1 MISNID
7 KTESERLNQK
17 LRDIV
22 TGKYQSPAKQ
32 RNNFFSTNLNHVQNE
47 DSNLSIV
54 PNGTKDSNGVKH
66 YTLEKNAPAY
76 LPGAE
81 KLFTVRNNIVENQ
94 IKSINKQSERNEYYT
109 QKYKDTPK
117 TYEGYMNHAAYV
129 GDDEKRWLE
138 EQAAQYATVD
148 DLKKKYNENNAEM
161 VYLSKAQDNLL
172 NKMKEVDEGG
182 IEYGKYANKY
192 GKLQIQR
199 DEIALEQK
207 TLPYKISEQARI
219 TAINERNKYYS
230 EKYKDTPKT
239 YEGYMKHAQYVS
251 SDEREWLE
259 KQAEQYATPEDY
271 KKEADK
277 ASADYNYLNSIKAD
291 VQGNGGVA
299 SNKLEDLISES
310 NRNYNKYKS
319 SARKKE
325 YEEKTK
331 DIIEGDARVRSIV
344 QQYYAYQKNS
354 EQRKSDN
361 DEAVR
366 IDLKSGN
373 KYTPEQEQRIVEN
386 FNNLANEGY
395 DPKAL
400 YTYYDRAMQEQASIE
415 NLQKIQ
421 QDAMNNP
428 VGASAWSV
436 LDNVVGSVGDAFKYI
451 GAGIAEDVTGEYQWI
466 DTNDTAAARV
476 NTVRSTVS
484 DKIGADI
491 GNKTAGKV
499 ASFLYQTGMS
509 LADFAA
515 TLPLNLVPGVG
526 TGLQMVLLSSEAG
539 TAAAKE
545 SYDNTGS
552 ASKALSTGIWAGI
565 AEAFFEKFSIEKT
578 KYFASVTP
586 DSVKSIFKNAGK
598 QMFTELTEEGLTTI
612 ANTMTDC
619 IINGNMSSIAL
630 EYQGYID
637 EGYTKD
643 EATAKCAGSFVKQV
657 LLDAAGGAVSGGV
670 LGGTVSGISYAKG
683 KINSNIDMKK
693 SAEEIGK
700 EVMSGEN
707 FDINLLLEQAKNS
720 GSEKAV
726 SIAKSIEKKMSGN
739 KNYKVNSVDVGNL
752 MKLIGAESLKNTIS
766 ENTDVKNDGVTANEE
781 NINTVSKEEI
791 TEHIKY
797 NFGNSHKNG
806 ITATDNK
813 GKSVV
818 IVGFESSA
826 RYYGEADNKVRVIA
840 DDGMVYN
847 ADSLTF
853 NLPEYQ
859 SLMNAAKNFD
869 TNGAGLLV
877 QEYGDYVNFKGKE
890 SDINNYIDTFT
901 QLYEAGKM
909 GARYNRVAAMKYY
922 GKYIDAIGPQ
932 RAMLAVEAGNKDSD
946 LFFNNEEKLARIDRS
961 SNVKANVYVE
971 KSAEEMVNLDEGTRL
986 ALEKLSEMTGK
997 EIILTADMD
1006 ENGKIDFRNGKI
1018 YIRASLDGNYI
1029 LPVAMH
1035 ESMHSFRRESSKDY
1049 RLIRNFVVDYLYA
1062 SGHDVM
1068 KMADNVKINYGDR
1081 LTTNEDWNED
1091 CIEEIVCNSIMAI
1104 AGDESAMHKAL
1115 QVAKADEGV
1124 LQKLANAIKNL
1135 ASKIKE
1141 FIITHT
1147 TNEAAQ
1153 AFVNDVKALDK
1164 LAEMFSNAADNI
1176 KAKSEEVITNG
1187 QKNNTDK
1194 GVENVKYSI
1203 NKGFAKEYDNWD
1215 KKSTGF
1221 AFKVGT
1227 TSTVLHKLG
1236 VNNKTIYWDAT
1247 KIKKIKEKHPEM
1259 TDSIIKQVPNI
1270 LENPIIVMESNTVS
1284 GRLVLFGD
1292 VYDSKNNPV
1301 LVALELNPTEKGGK
1315 SLNII
1320 KIASA
1325 YGKDV
1330 DLQGFINK
1338 SKILYVEPNKERTH
1352 NWLSVNRLK
1361 LPLPSTRFGFFN
1373 NSISQNSKNVNTK
1386 NDESSND
1393 IKYSIGYTTDNNPVV
1408 VINDDILK
1416 GVKKSDWVKTVK
1428 NTISDKFSNGIP
1440 IKGRFIKVNRITRN
1454 EYTNSK
1460 YSKNKKNYDTV
1471 IYKDKFKTANNLDEI
1486 IIASTNYVN
1495 EDLKHT
1501 RKDSFK
1507 EFARG
1512 DVLIR
1517 VGSNDYSAKVIVGF
1531 TKGNEMVLYDIINF
1545 VPEKLDIKKID
1556 TQYRPTTEN
1565 VESDRTSVS
1574 ITNSISENRNN
1585 VNTKNDESSNDIKYS
1600 MGGLKA
1606 ETADKSALEK
1616 AMELEKDGT
1625 DSEKIRKETG
1635 WFKGYD
1641 GKWRFEI
1648 DNSELEFKTDIEKN
1662 RAAAIELAKMK
1673 VKSAEL
1679 EEKIVNDTA
1688 TKAEENEYYNLDEKM
1703 IEYRKGVKLSDVI
1716 NHPKLFEAY
1725 PQLKNVDVYYEISS
1739 VNRGVYSSN
1748 GNVIMLNPMHT
1759 IDEQKEAIIHE
1770 IQHAIQGIENFAN
1783 GSNLEYWKNLGYS
1796 DEEAMAMYY
1805 NTAGEREAR
1814 DVSARR
1820 DYNAEQRK
1828 NIRPDIDRKD
1838 VVFANSGDAGYSADE
1853 NIMQNDFEKK
1863 VDQIENNTYN
1873 SNDVVIMGKTPK
1885 ILQDIGLNSLPVA
1898 MTKNHIYSV
1907 AVSEA
1912 RAKSEGRYKK
1922 NTNYHNLGFNTV
1934 KKIYNKISDP
1944 LMIIAHPDF
1953 TNKASRDS
1961 THKVIVLVDLSVNN
1975 KQVIAP
1981 ILVDYESIY
1990 SKKRMDVNLVATYF
2004 NKNNINDLIKEAIA
2018 LENNNQVGFY
2028 YLDKKRTQSIIKR
2041 TGYQLP
2047 RRLNN
2052 LSSNIIIRKID
2063 SNVNK
2068 KINKITQS
2076 QQFVRWFG
2084 DWQNKPKTASK
2095 VVDGKG
2101 EPLVVYHQT
2110 ENDFNV
2116 FDTNKKGAGEF
2127 DSEMPTGIFM
2137 KPTNSNIGLSGNK
2150 QMALYANI
2158 RNPLTVNNRAE
2169 LVKFYEQNIDGY
2181 KEARDYISSIDSE
2194 YKQKYEQAEA
2204 EEDAEYSKLWT
2215 AREQGKITEDEYQK
2229 AIESNALDELE
2240 EEWHNKVNEASK
2252 EAKSLIDD
2260 YFKTSKYDGVI
2271 VKNDAG
2277 SFGRTTKTYIAFSN
2291 TQVKSATDNIGTF
2304 DGRNSDIRYAVDDT
2318 INDWLDDESTP
2329 QGIDYEKAVEKNPVI
2344 AVAKIYKSAAQTA
2357 KSGLAQG
2364 KNVKLA
2370 EKEYLRIAGSIMQT
2384 YGIKGK
2390 YNPNYKK
2397 ELASQLKNFVDS
2409 IGKKD
2414 ANFTDLFEEL
2424 VNDCKGGILLSGEYD
2439 KTLMR
2444 EEREFLLDMLQG
2456 KVLLIKP
2463 RDVQQ
2468 IEEDY
2473 GSVANYRKKMFGK
2486 TYVAV
2491 KNKESGKGYYI
2502 EDVITHIEENYPYL
2516 LNENA
2521 DGDMGYLWLEDL
2533 VNNVL
2538 KPKYK
2543 NPYFEGEN
2551 SFYETPETAAIQMA
2565 FECASEIINA
2575 KTEKLKADTK
2585 ADKKLIKEFETSQKE
2600 AINIA
2605 TEIAEA
2611 KNKQYRQELK
2621 EAKERNIK
2629 LWKRNAKLSQEKK
2642 EEHRKRVE
2650 HSRELFSRLNKE
2662 KSKVRV
2668 EKNKNVY
2675 RNKIIE
2681 AQKAIIASHYKTIRE
2696 EYNEG
2701 RNKTE
2706 YLHKLGRMCDRL
2718 TKRLDGKAKNNEY
2731 IPDNLKGPIIDV
2743 LSCFTVKD
2751 AKNATPGYFGEWNRI
2766 KEVGESVAE
2775 LAKEYN
2781 KMKPEPTP
2789 STDLEKKEKE
2799 KPQNTFIDLE
2809 SISYKEPVNKQLE
2822 NLAEMLEGQNIYTL
2836 TSHELSAIY
2845 DTMQRLDESLRD
2857 AVQIIVDGR
2866 KQNFKE
2872 LANEAM
2878 QEVKNNKARVDYSK
2892 MKNVLA
2898 APAKQLGKSFV
2909 ATHLDP
2915 VRYGRMLSNYHDDSI
2930 IYKMF
2935 SDLHKGENHAI
2946 ALQHKAISRIKEVTI
2961 KYSDEVKKIQN
2972 EDVKEFDFRD
2982 VETGRRVPITK
2993 GVLLAIYLTDRQK
3006 SGHIHLLGGTE
3017 ETYANEAGH
3026 YTVLPNLE
3034 LSNKKL
3040 KRTANENSH
3049 KVRFNVE
3056 SLKRIE
3062 KYVQNDK
3069 VLTELAT
3076 AISEVYNQTLKQEI
3090 NEVSMAK
3097 YGMKIATVKDYYPL
3111 KVDPNAGKYEKNLKT
3126 EFHDTRLKSRGFTKQ
3141 RQWSATP
3148 IVIDDALR
3156 NFVKQVKSVSEYCG
3170 LLIPIENLKKV
3181 YNYSD
3186 GSATLQ
3192 STIKE
3197 RYGVTAEHYID
3208 KLIGDLQQRAD
3219 TIDNTFLDTIQ
3230 SNYMGMKIMFNM
3242 GSMIKQLSA
3251 FPLANRYFGAKNV
3264 SLAALNLFRN
3274 KVDFDLYNKYTSYL
3288 WYRKEGNGTVVGE
3301 LSREMSLVKK
3311 WQDTFDFVGKM
3322 DNRVVASLLYAAE
3335 LHVEQTTDLK
3345 KGTDAFYREVA
3356 RQFEKCIDETQPNN
3370 MVTSKPQ
3377 YLRNKNLRRLSL
3389 NAFRSQNMAIGNT
3402 IFDSFFEMK
3411 ARMADDKIN
3420 STAESKAAKKA
3431 AVLKFVSCCSG
3442 AISAN
3447 LLLGALSVL
3456 SSVILYHHWDDLFD
3470 DEGNISGQKIALNYL
3485 DEVLNGIFGS
3495 FAMGDYL
3502 YDAVSSAIDI
3512 GKTYY
3517 GLQAMSVDSINDMV
3531 KDLISGKALD
3541 ALKTLLDCLGIPGT
3555 NFARFGSSIYAYY
3568 NDVAKGS
3575 GRIITDSK
3583 GNVNTDYLHYYIVED
3598 KKSGNDTRAEHYE
3611 NMWKEILI
3619 EEKGKTESEATSY
3632 IKNKIVTALSAD
3644 DDIEEAGV
3652 AKANGNLAD
3661 YEKYR
3666 QKVIDCGFDSK
3677 DVQKAIDRFIK
3688 SEAKL
3693 VSEIEDNE
3701 DRKQELID
3709 NGFNEKGAE
3718 FVINKINESKSD
3730 DETGSTSVFD
3740 DTSEENE
3747 LVMYR
3752 YSDLFDALING
3763 DTENYSMIENYL
3775 IEKGGKTKKEIKSA
3789 MRSTS
3794 RTDKLWGEYIE
3805 ASTGNDRQRTRE
3817 LVTQLTRIYGS
3828 WENAKTALKKYQN
3841 KIK

>member
-138 EQAAQYATVD
+138 EQAAQYATAD
-148 DLKKKYNENNAEM
+148 DYKREAAKAKADYNYYKILGEKVKNESVYYQYVSASKYAQQKQSDLQNSADKIEKRMNE
-161 VYLSKAQDNLL
+161 AQDSERIAES
-172 NKMKEVDEGG
+172 KGKE
-182 IEYGKYANKY
+182 
-192 GKLQIQR
+192 
-199 DEIALEQK
+199 
-207 TLPYKISEQARI
+207 
-219 TAINERNKYYS
+219 KYYE

-239 YEGYMKHAQYVS
+239 YEGYMKHAPYVS
-251 SDEREWLE
+251 EEERQWLE
-259 KQAEQYATPEDY
+259 SQADEFATSEDY
-271 KKEADK
+271 KKEIEK
-277 ASADYNYLNSIKAD
+277 AKAEHAYLYHIYKEN
-291 VQGNGGVA
+291 
-299 SNKLEDLISES
+299 ES
-310 NRNYNKYKS
+310 NGTTASKSDRKIDDGIISKLNEISKYESKL
-319 SARKKE
+319 RKKE

-331 DIIEGDARVRSIV
+331 DILESDARVRSIV

-361 DEAVR
+361 GEAVR

-436 LDNVVGSVGDAFKYI
+436 LDNVVGSVGDAFKYF

-484 DKIGADI
+484 DEIGADI
-491 GNKTAGKV
+491 GNETAGKV

-683 KINSNIDMKK
+683 KINTNIDMKK

-700 EVMSGEN
+700 EVMSDEN

-720 GSEKAV
+720 GSEKAEN
-726 SIAKSIEKKMSGN
+726 IAKSIEKKMSKN
-739 KNYKVNSVDVGNL
+739 ENYKVDSVDVGNL

-766 ENTDVKNDGVTANEE
+766 ENTDVKNDGVTANEG

-840 DDGMVYN
+840 DDGRVYN

-869 TNGAGLLV
+869 TNGAGTLV

-971 KSAEEMVNLDEGTRL
+971 KSAEETVNLDEGTRL

-1006 ENGKIDFRNGKI
+1006 ENGRIDFRNGKI
-1018 YIRASLDGNYI
+1018 YIRASLNGNYI

-1035 ESMHSFRRESSKDY
+1035 ESMHSFRRESPKDY

-1081 LTTNEDWNED
+1081 LTTNED

-1176 KAKSEEVITNG
+1176 KAKSEEVITNE
-1187 QKNNTDK
+1187 QKNNTGK
-1194 GVENVKYSI
+1194 GVESVKYSI
-1203 NKGFAKEYDNWD
+1203 DKGFAKEYDNWD
-1215 KKSTGF
+1215 KKSDKISF
-1221 AFKVGT
+1221 SVGS
-1227 TSTVLHKLG
+1227 TSSVLRKLG
-1236 VNNKTIYWDAT
+1236 VDNKKITWDSSKII
-1247 KIKKIKEKHPEM
+1247 KIKNKHPEM

-1270 LENPIIVMESNTVS
+1270 LENPIIVMESNTVN

-1301 LVALELNPTEKGGK
+1301 LVALELNPTDRGGK
-1315 SLNII
+1315 SLNVI
-1320 KIASA
+1320 KVASA
-1325 YGKDV
+1325 YGKEKN
-1330 DLQGFINK
+1330 LQNFINK
-1338 SKILYVEPNKERTH
+1338 SKILYVEPNKKRTH
-1352 NWLSVNRLK
+1352 MWLKVNRLQ
-1361 LPLPSTRFGFFN
+1361 LPLLSSSTYGFFN

-1386 NDESSND
+1386 NDES
-1393 IKYSIGYTTDNNPVV
+1393 G
-1408 VINDDILK
+1408 
-1416 GVKKSDWVKTVK
+1416 
-1428 NTISDKFSNGIP
+1428 
-1440 IKGRFIKVNRITRN
+1440 
-1454 EYTNSK
+1454 
-1460 YSKNKKNYDTV
+1460 
-1471 IYKDKFKTANNLDEI
+1471 
-1486 IIASTNYVN
+1486 
-1495 EDLKHT
+1495 
-1501 RKDSFK
+1501 
-1507 EFARG
+1507 
-1512 DVLIR
+1512 
-1517 VGSNDYSAKVIVGF
+1517 
-1531 TKGNEMVLYDIINF
+1531 
-1545 VPEKLDIKKID
+1545 
-1556 TQYRPTTEN
+1556 
-1565 VESDRTSVS
+1565 
-1574 ITNSISENRNN
+1574 
-1585 VNTKNDESSNDIKYS
+1585 NDIKYS

-1648 DNSELEFKTDIEKN
+1648 DNSELKFKTDIEKN

-1679 EEKIVNDTA
+1679 EEKIVNNTA

-1828 NIRPDIDRKD
+1828 SIRPDIDRKD

-1853 NIMQNDFEKK
+1853 NIMQNDFEEK

-1873 SNDVVIMGKTPK
+1873 SNDVVIMGRTPK
-1885 ILQDIGLNSLPVA
+1885 VLQDIGFNSLPVA

-1912 RAKSEGRYKK
+1912 RAKNEGRYKQ
-1922 NTNYHNLGFNTV
+1922 NTNYHDLGFNTV
-1934 KKIYNKISDP
+1934 KQIYNKISDP
-1944 LMIIAHPDF
+1944 LMVIAHPDF
-1953 TNKASRDS
+1953 TNKESRDS
-1961 THKVIVLVDLSVNN
+1961 THKVIALVDLSVNN

-1981 ILVDYESIY
+1981 IVVDFESRY
-1990 SKKRMDVNLVATYF
+1990 NKKIIDVNLVATYF
-2004 NKNNINDLIKEAIA
+2004 NKNNIHDLIKEAIA

-2028 YLDKKRTQSIIKR
+2028 YLDKKRTQSIIKQK
-2041 TGYQLP
+2041 GYQLP
-2047 RRLNN
+2047 SVLNN

-2076 QQFVRWFG
+2076 KQFVRWFG
-2084 DWQNKPKTASK
+2084 DWQNSPKSASK
-2095 VVDGKG
+2095 VVDGNG

-2110 ENDFNV
+2110 GNDFTV
-2116 FDTNKKGAGEF
+2116 FDTKHTGAGEF

-2137 KPTNSNIGLSGNK
+2137 KPTSDNIGVSGNK

-2158 RNPLTVNNRAE
+2158 RNPLIANSRKE
-2169 LVKFYEQNIDGY
+2169 LVDFYIKNIDGY
-2181 KEARDYISSIDSE
+2181 SDAKNEVKRIDSE
-2194 YKQKYEQAEA
+2194 YKQKFQDEMKRENQ
-2204 EEDAEYSKLWT
+2204 EYQKLWV
-2215 AREQGKITEDEYQK
+2215 ARKNGEISEEEYQK
-2229 AIESNALDELE
+2229 AVSRDALDDLL

-2252 EAKSLIDD
+2252 KAKSLIDD
-2260 YFKTSKYDGVI
+2260 YFRNSNYDGVI
-2271 VKNDAG
+2271 VNNDVG
-2277 SFGRTTKTYIAFSN
+2277 SFGRSTKTYIAFSN

-2304 DGRNSDIRYAVDDT
+2304 DGKNSDIRYAVDDT

-2364 KNVKLA
+2364 KNVKLD

-2414 ANFTDLFEEL
+2414 ANFTDLFEEF

-2439 KTLMR
+2439 TTLMR
-2444 EEREFLLDMLQG
+2444 EEREFVLD
-2456 KVLLIKP
+2456 LIHDKTLFIRP
-2463 RDVQQ
+2463 RDIQQ

-2565 FECASEIINA
+2565 FECASKIINA

-2585 ADKKLIKEFETSQKE
+2585 ADKKLIKEIETSQKE

-2668 EKNKNVY
+2668 EKNKNAY

-2766 KEVGESVAE
+2766 KEVGERVDE

-2781 KMKPEPTP
+2781 NMKPEPTP
-2789 STDLEKKEKE
+2789 STDLEKNLEKKEKE
-2799 KPQNTFIDLE
+2799 KPQNTFIDIE
-2809 SISYKEPVNKQLE
+2809 SISYKEPVNKQLK

-2845 DTMQRLDESLRD
+2845 DTMKMLDESLRD

-2866 KQNFKE
+2866 KQNFMA

-2878 QEVKNNKARVDYSK
+2878 QEVKNNKSITDYSK
-2892 MKNVLA
+2892 MRNVVA
-2898 APAKQLGKSFV
+2898 APFKQLGKSYIT
-2909 ATHLDP
+2909 THLDP

-2946 ALQHKAISRIKEVTI
+2946 ALQHEAISRIKEVTI

-2982 VETGRRVPITK
+2982 VETGRRVPITQ

-3006 SGHIHLLGGTE
+3006 SGHIHLLGGTDE
-3017 ETYANEAGH
+3017 SYGNKAKH
-3026 YTVLPNLE
+3026 FTVLPNFE
-3034 LSNKKL
+3034 LDNMKL
-3040 KRTANENSH
+3040 KRTAKEHPN
-3049 KVRFNVE
+3049 KVRFTASDLQNIESYVE
-3056 SLKRIE
+3056 K
-3062 KYVQNDK
+3062 NK
-3069 VLTELAT
+3069 VLMELAS

-3097 YGMKIATVKDYYPL
+3097 YGMKIATVKNYYPL
-3111 KVDPNAGKYEKNLKT
+3111 QVYGDAGKYEKVLET
-3126 EFHDTRLKSRGFTKQ
+3126 ESYDTRLKSRGFTKK
-3141 RQWSATP
+3141 REWSSTP

-3156 NFVKQVKSVSEYCG
+3156 KYVKQVKEVSEYCG
-3170 LLIPIENLKKV
+3170 MVIPIENFKKV

-3186 GSATLQ
+3186 GTQTLH
-3192 STIKE
+3192 STIKD

-3230 SNYMGMKIMFNM
+3230 SNYMGMKIAFNF
-3242 GSMIKQLSA
+3242 GSMIKQVSA

-3264 SLAALNLFRN
+3264 SLAAMNLFRN
-3274 KVDFDLYNKYTSYL
+3274 KVDVDLYDKYTSYL
-3288 WYRKEGNGTVVGE
+3288 WYRKEGNGTVIGE
-3301 LSREMSLVKK
+3301 LSKEMSLTSKGMGFLDIVS
-3311 WQDTFDFVGKM
+3311 KM
-3322 DNRVVASLLYAAE
+3322 DNRVVSSLLYAAE

-3442 AISAN
+3442 AFCSH
-3447 LLLGALSVL
+3447 LLNGFLSTL
-3456 SSVILYHHWDDLFD
+3456 AFLLLYHHWDDVCD
-3470 DEGNISGQKIALNYL
+3470 DEGNISAKNIGFSYIN
-3485 DEVLNGIFGS
+3485 EVLNGIFGS

-3502 YDAVSSAIDI
+3502 YDAVSSAIDKD
-3512 GKTYY
+3512 KTFY
-3517 GLQAMSVDSINDMV
+3517 GLQVMSVDSINDMIQNITSGNYWEFV
-3531 KDLISGKALD
+3531 KVLFDCVGVPLTNATRLITSAMAYSKDL
-3541 ALKTLLDCLGIPGT
+3541 T
-3555 NFARFGSSIYAYY
+3555 N
-3568 NDVAKGS
+3568 
-3575 GRIITDSK
+3575 GRIITDNK

-3611 NMWKEILI
+3611 NMWKEILMD
-3619 EEKGKTESEATSY
+3619 KGKTESEATDY
-3632 IKNKIVTALSAD
+3632 IKSKIVTALSAD

-3709 NGFNEKGAE
+3709 NGFNENGAE

-3747 LVMYR
+3747 LVMYS

-3775 IEKGGKTKKEIKSA
+3775 IEKGGKTKQEIKSA

>member
-117 TYEGYMNHAAYV
+117 TYEGYMNHAQYV
-129 GDDEKRWLE
+129 SSDERKWLE
-138 EQAAQYATVD
+138 KQAEQYATAED
-148 DLKKKYNENNAEM
+148 YKKEADKAKADYNYYKNLYVKNTEKTIDALAIQKQAGFLDSGAKIEKRMNE
-161 VYLSKAQDNLL
+161 AQDSERIAES
-172 NKMKEVDEGG
+172 KGKE
-182 IEYGKYANKY
+182 
-192 GKLQIQR
+192 
-199 DEIALEQK
+199 
-207 TLPYKISEQARI
+207 
-219 TAINERNKYYS
+219 KYYE

-239 YEGYMKHAQYVS
+239 YEGYMKHAPYVS
-251 SDEREWLE
+251 EEERQWLE
-259 KQAEQYATPEDY
+259 SHADEFATSEDY
-271 KKEADK
+271 KKEIEK
-277 ASADYNYLNSIKAD
+277 AKAEHAYLYHIYKEN
-291 VQGNGGVA
+291 
-299 SNKLEDLISES
+299 ES
-310 NRNYNKYKS
+310 NGTTASKSDRKIDDGIISKLNEISKYESKL
-319 SARKKE
+319 RKKE

-331 DIIEGDARVRSIV
+331 DILESDARVRSIV

-436 LDNVVGSVGDAFKYI
+436 LDNAVGSVGDAFKYI
-451 GAGIAEDVTGEYQWI
+451 GAGIAEGVTGEYQWI
-466 DTNDTAAARV
+466 NTYDTAAARV

-491 GNKTAGKV
+491 GNETAGKV

-526 TGLQMVLLSSEAG
+526 TGLQMVLLSTEAG
-539 TAAAKE
+539 TAAAKDAYE
-545 SYDNTGS
+545 NTGK
-552 ASKALSTGIWAGI
+552 ASNALMTGVAAGI
-565 AEAFFEKFSIEKT
+565 AEAFFEKFSIENLKA
-578 KYFASVTP
+578 FEAVSP
-586 DSVKSIFKNAGK
+586 DSLKSVLKNAGK
-598 QMFTELTEEGLTTI
+598 QMFTEASEEGLTTI

-637 EGYTKD
+637 EGYTKE
-643 EATAKCAGSFVKQV
+643 EATAKCAENFGKQV

-700 EVMSGEN
+700 EVMSDEN

-720 GSEKAV
+720 SNEKAEN
-726 SIAKSIEKKMSGN
+726 IAKSIEKKMSGN

-766 ENTDVKNDGVTANEE
+766 ENTDVKNDEVTANEE

-840 DDGMVYN
+840 DDGRVYN

-869 TNGAGLLV
+869 TNGAGTLV
-877 QEYGDYVNFKGKE
+877 QEYGNYVNFKGKE

-971 KSAEEMVNLDEGTRL
+971 KSAEETVNLDEGTRL

-1006 ENGKIDFRNGKI
+1006 ENGRIDFRNGKI
-1018 YIRASLDGNYI
+1018 YIRASLNGNYI

-1035 ESMHSFRRESSKDY
+1035 ESMHSFRRESPKDY

-1081 LTTNEDWNED
+1081 LTTNED

-1164 LAEMFSNAADNI
+1164 LAEMFSDAADNI
-1176 KAKSEEVITNG
+1176 KAKSEEVITNE

-1393 IKYSIGYTTDNNPVV
+1393 IKYS
-1408 VINDDILK
+1408 
-1416 GVKKSDWVKTVK
+1416 
-1428 NTISDKFSNGIP
+1428 
-1440 IKGRFIKVNRITRN
+1440 
-1454 EYTNSK
+1454 
-1460 YSKNKKNYDTV
+1460 
-1471 IYKDKFKTANNLDEI
+1471 
-1486 IIASTNYVN
+1486 
-1495 EDLKHT
+1495 
-1501 RKDSFK
+1501 
-1507 EFARG
+1507 
-1512 DVLIR
+1512 
-1517 VGSNDYSAKVIVGF
+1517 
-1531 TKGNEMVLYDIINF
+1531 
-1545 VPEKLDIKKID
+1545 
-1556 TQYRPTTEN
+1556 
-1565 VESDRTSVS
+1565 
-1574 ITNSISENRNN
+1574 
-1585 VNTKNDESSNDIKYS
+1585 

-1648 DNSELEFKTDIEKN
+1648 DNSELKFKTDIEKN

-1679 EEKIVNDTA
+1679 EEKIVNNTA

-1820 DYNAEQRK
+1820 NYNAEQRK

-1838 VVFANSGDAGYSADE
+1838 VVFANSGDAGYLIDDTKSSAEKYSEDDFENKVVYPNMDERQRAQILRNERIKLSSYDSKNALSPDDVASLENSVKRNAFKILRELGTKFNVYKNYTNE
-1853 NIMQNDFEKK
+1853 NIELDFDYSKSGLKESIDKQGNITTNYTDFAKMLTVFDDVIRNAVPIEVHTDKYVGTKRENPDLKYDYVLLSAFTDDNYIVPVELHIKEYKDSYRINNKLYVSITLGKIKNEDNIITGSLLKNNNEVANSVPLSSEVSIPQLVSKVNEKLGNFYK
-1863 VDQIENNTYN
+1863 Y
-1873 SNDVVIMGKTPK
+1873 
-1885 ILQDIGLNSLPVA
+1885 LPDELL
-1898 MTKNHIYSV
+1898 
-1907 AVSEA
+1907 SETQL
-1912 RAKSEGRYKK
+1912 KYKK
-1922 NTNYHNLGFNTV
+1922 IAAEKDRQRLSTMR
-1934 KKIYNKISDP
+1934 NKTI
-1944 LMIIAHPDF
+1944 
-1953 TNKASRDS
+1953 
-1961 THKVIVLVDLSVNN
+1961 
-1975 KQVIAP
+1975 
-1981 ILVDYESIY
+1981 
-1990 SKKRMDVNLVATYF
+1990 
-2004 NKNNINDLIKEAIA
+2004 
-2018 LENNNQVGFY
+2018 
-2028 YLDKKRTQSIIKR
+2028 
-2041 TGYQLP
+2041 
-2047 RRLNN
+2047 
-2052 LSSNIIIRKID
+2052 
-2063 SNVNK
+2063 
-2068 KINKITQS
+2068 
-2076 QQFVRWFG
+2076 
-2084 DWQNKPKTASK
+2084 
-2095 VVDGKG
+2095 
-2101 EPLVVYHQT
+2101 QT
-2110 ENDFNV
+2110 EN
-2116 FDTNKKGAGEF
+2116 K
-2127 DSEMPTGIFM
+2127 
-2137 KPTNSNIGLSGNK
+2137 
-2150 QMALYANI
+2150 
-2158 RNPLTVNNRAE
+2158 
-2169 LVKFYEQNIDGY
+2169 
-2181 KEARDYISSIDSE
+2181 
-2194 YKQKYEQAEA
+2194 
-2204 EEDAEYSKLWT
+2204 
-2215 AREQGKITEDEYQK
+2215 
-2229 AIESNALDELE
+2229 
-2240 EEWHNKVNEASK
+2240 
-2252 EAKSLIDD
+2252 
-2260 YFKTSKYDGVI
+2260 
-2271 VKNDAG
+2271 
-2277 SFGRTTKTYIAFSN
+2277 
-2291 TQVKSATDNIGTF
+2291 
-2304 DGRNSDIRYAVDDT
+2304 SDIKYATDDT

-2364 KNVKLA
+2364 KNVKLD

-2414 ANFTDLFEEL
+2414 ANFTDLFEEF

-2444 EEREFLLDMLQG
+2444 EEREFVLNMLQG

-2486 TYVAV
+2486 TYVVV

-2565 FECASEIINA
+2565 FECASKIINA

-2585 ADKKLIKEFETSQKE
+2585 ADKKLIKEIETSQKE

-2621 EAKERNIK
+2621 EAKERNTE

-2668 EKNKNVY
+2668 EKNKNAY

-2696 EYNEG
+2696 EYNEN
-2701 RNKTE
+2701 REKTL
-2706 YLHKLGRMCDRL
+2706 YLNKLGKMCDRL
-2718 TKRLDGKAKNNEY
+2718 TKRLGGKAKNNEY

-2751 AKNATPGYFGEWNRI
+2751 AKNATPGYFGEWNRL
-2766 KEVGESVAE
+2766 KEVGERVAE

-2781 KMKPEPTP
+2781 NMEPEPTP
-2789 STDLEKKEKE
+2789 STDLEKKEEE
-2799 KPQNTFIDLE
+2799 KPQNTFIDIE
-2809 SISYKEPVNKQLE
+2809 SIHYKVDVMEQLK

-2845 DTMQRLDESLRD
+2845 DTMKMLDESLRD

-2866 KQNFKE
+2866 KQNFMA

-2878 QEVKNNKARVDYSK
+2878 QEVKNNKSITDYSK
-2892 MKNVLA
+2892 MRNVVA
-2898 APAKQLGKSFV
+2898 APFKQLGKSYIT
-2909 ATHLDP
+2909 THLDP

-2946 ALQHKAISRIKEVTI
+2946 ALQHEAISRIKEVTI

-2982 VETGRRVPITK
+2982 VETGRRVPITQ

-3006 SGHIHLLGGTE
+3006 SGHIHLLGGTDE
-3017 ETYANEAGH
+3017 SYGNKAKH
-3026 YTVLPNLE
+3026 FTVLPNFE
-3034 LSNKKL
+3034 LDNMKL
-3040 KRTANENSH
+3040 KRTAKEHPN
-3049 KVRFNVE
+3049 KVRFTASDLQNIESYVE
-3056 SLKRIE
+3056 K
-3062 KYVQNDK
+3062 NK
-3069 VLTELAT
+3069 VLMELAS

-3097 YGMKIATVKDYYPL
+3097 YGMKIATVKNYYPL
-3111 KVDPNAGKYEKNLKT
+3111 QVYGDAGKYEKVLET
-3126 EFHDTRLKSRGFTKQ
+3126 ESYDTRLKSRGFTKK
-3141 RQWSATP
+3141 REWSPTP

-3156 NFVKQVKSVSEYCG
+3156 KYVKQVKEVSEYCG
-3170 LLIPIENLKKV
+3170 MVIPIENFKKV

-3186 GSATLQ
+3186 GTQTLH
-3192 STIKE
+3192 STIKD

-3230 SNYMGMKIMFNM
+3230 SNYMGMKIAFNF
-3242 GSMIKQLSA
+3242 GSMIKQVSA

-3264 SLAALNLFRN
+3264 SLAAMNLFRN
-3274 KVDFDLYNKYTSYL
+3274 KVDVDLYDKYTSYL
-3288 WYRKEGNGTVVGE
+3288 WYRKEGNGTVIGE
-3301 LSREMSLVKK
+3301 LSKEMSLTSKGMGFLDIVS
-3311 WQDTFDFVGKM
+3311 KM
-3322 DNRVVASLLYAAE
+3322 DNRVVSSLLYAAE

-3442 AISAN
+3442 AFCSH
-3447 LLLGALSVL
+3447 LLNGFLSTL
-3456 SSVILYHHWDDLFD
+3456 AFLLLYHHWDDVCD
-3470 DEGNISGQKIALNYL
+3470 DEGNISAKNIGFSYIN
-3485 DEVLNGIFGS
+3485 EVLNGIFGS

-3502 YDAVSSAIDI
+3502 YDAVSSAIDKD
-3512 GKTYY
+3512 KTFY
-3517 GLQAMSVDSINDMV
+3517 GLQVMSVDSINDMIQNITSGKYWEFV
-3531 KDLISGKALD
+3531 KVFFDCVGVPVTNAARLITSAMAYSKDL
-3541 ALKTLLDCLGIPGT
+3541 T
-3555 NFARFGSSIYAYY
+3555 
-3568 NDVAKGS
+3568 S
-3575 GRIITDSK
+3575 GRIITDNK

-3619 EEKGKTESEATSY
+3619 DKGKTESEATDY
-3632 IKNKIVTALSAD
+3632 IKSKIVTALSAD

>member
-81 KLFTVRNNIVENQ
+81 KLFTVRNNIVKNQ
-94 IKSINKQSERNEYYT
+94 IESINKQSERNEYYT

-138 EQAAQYATVD
+138 EQATQYATAD

-207 TLPYKISEQARI
+207 TLPYKISKQARI

-259 KQAEQYATPEDY
+259 KQAEQYATAEDY

-299 SNKLEDLISES
+299 SNKLEDLISEA
-310 NRNYNKYKS
+310 NTNYNKYKS

-436 LDNVVGSVGDAFKYI
+436 LDNAVGSVGDAFKYI

-466 DTNDTAAARV
+466 NTYDTAAARV

-491 GNKTAGKV
+491 GNETAGKV

-526 TGLQMVLLSSEAG
+526 TGLQMVLLSTEAG
-539 TAAAKE
+539 TAAAKDAYE
-545 SYDNTGS
+545 NTGK
-552 ASKALSTGIWAGI
+552 ASNALMTGVAAGI
-565 AEAFFEKFSIEKT
+565 AEAFFEKFSIENLKA
-578 KYFASVTP
+578 FEAVSP
-586 DSVKSIFKNAGK
+586 DSLKSVLKNAGK
-598 QMFTELTEEGLTTI
+598 QMFTEASEEGLTTI

-619 IINGNMSSIAL
+619 IINGNMSSIAH

-637 EGYTKD
+637 EGYTKE
-643 EATAKCAGSFVKQV
+643 EATAKCAENFGKQV

-683 KINSNIDMKK
+683 KINTNIDMKK

-720 GSEKAV
+720 SNEKAEN
-726 SIAKSIEKKMSGN
+726 IAKSIEKKMSGN

-766 ENTDVKNDGVTANEE
+766 ENTDVKNDGVAANEE
-781 NINTVSKEEI
+781 NINTISKEEI

-840 DDGMVYN
+840 DDGRVYN

-869 TNGAGLLV
+869 TNGAGTLV

-971 KSAEEMVNLDEGTRL
+971 KSAEETVNLDEGTRL

-1006 ENGKIDFRNGKI
+1006 ENGRIDFRNGKI

-1081 LTTNEDWNED
+1081 LTKNED

-1176 KAKSEEVITNG
+1176 KAKSEEVITNE

-1194 GVENVKYSI
+1194 GIENVKYSI

-1386 NDESSND
+1386 NDES
-1393 IKYSIGYTTDNNPVV
+1393 G
-1408 VINDDILK
+1408 
-1416 GVKKSDWVKTVK
+1416 
-1428 NTISDKFSNGIP
+1428 
-1440 IKGRFIKVNRITRN
+1440 
-1454 EYTNSK
+1454 
-1460 YSKNKKNYDTV
+1460 
-1471 IYKDKFKTANNLDEI
+1471 
-1486 IIASTNYVN
+1486 
-1495 EDLKHT
+1495 
-1501 RKDSFK
+1501 
-1507 EFARG
+1507 
-1512 DVLIR
+1512 
-1517 VGSNDYSAKVIVGF
+1517 
-1531 TKGNEMVLYDIINF
+1531 
-1545 VPEKLDIKKID
+1545 
-1556 TQYRPTTEN
+1556 
-1565 VESDRTSVS
+1565 
-1574 ITNSISENRNN
+1574 
-1585 VNTKNDESSNDIKYS
+1585 NDIKYS

-1648 DNSELEFKTDIEKN
+1648 DDSELEFKTDIEKN

-1679 EEKIVNDTA
+1679 EEKIVNNTA

-1820 DYNAEQRK
+1820 NYNAEQRK

-1838 VVFANSGDAGYSADE
+1838 VVFANSGDAGYLIDDTKSSAEKYSEDDFENKVVYPNMDERQRAQILRNERIKLSSYDSKNALSPDDVASLENSVKRNAFKILRELGTKFNVYKNYTNE
-1853 NIMQNDFEKK
+1853 NIELDFDYSKSGLKESIDKQGNITTNYTDFAKMLTVFDDVIRNAVPIEVHTDKYVGTKRENPDLKYDYVLLSAFTDDNYIVPVELHIKEYKDSYRINNKLYVSITLGKIKNEDNIITGSLLKNNNEVANSVPLSSEVSIPQLVSKVNEKLGNFYK
-1863 VDQIENNTYN
+1863 Y
-1873 SNDVVIMGKTPK
+1873 
-1885 ILQDIGLNSLPVA
+1885 LPDELL
-1898 MTKNHIYSV
+1898 
-1907 AVSEA
+1907 SETQL
-1912 RAKSEGRYKK
+1912 KYKK
-1922 NTNYHNLGFNTV
+1922 IAAEKDRQRLSTMR
-1934 KKIYNKISDP
+1934 NKTI
-1944 LMIIAHPDF
+1944 
-1953 TNKASRDS
+1953 
-1961 THKVIVLVDLSVNN
+1961 
-1975 KQVIAP
+1975 
-1981 ILVDYESIY
+1981 
-1990 SKKRMDVNLVATYF
+1990 
-2004 NKNNINDLIKEAIA
+2004 
-2018 LENNNQVGFY
+2018 
-2028 YLDKKRTQSIIKR
+2028 
-2041 TGYQLP
+2041 
-2047 RRLNN
+2047 
-2052 LSSNIIIRKID
+2052 
-2063 SNVNK
+2063 
-2068 KINKITQS
+2068 
-2076 QQFVRWFG
+2076 
-2084 DWQNKPKTASK
+2084 
-2095 VVDGKG
+2095 
-2101 EPLVVYHQT
+2101 QT
-2110 ENDFNV
+2110 EN
-2116 FDTNKKGAGEF
+2116 K
-2127 DSEMPTGIFM
+2127 
-2137 KPTNSNIGLSGNK
+2137 
-2150 QMALYANI
+2150 
-2158 RNPLTVNNRAE
+2158 
-2169 LVKFYEQNIDGY
+2169 
-2181 KEARDYISSIDSE
+2181 
-2194 YKQKYEQAEA
+2194 
-2204 EEDAEYSKLWT
+2204 
-2215 AREQGKITEDEYQK
+2215 
-2229 AIESNALDELE
+2229 
-2240 EEWHNKVNEASK
+2240 
-2252 EAKSLIDD
+2252 
-2260 YFKTSKYDGVI
+2260 
-2271 VKNDAG
+2271 
-2277 SFGRTTKTYIAFSN
+2277 
-2291 TQVKSATDNIGTF
+2291 
-2304 DGRNSDIRYAVDDT
+2304 SDIKYATDDT

-2364 KNVKLA
+2364 KNVKLD

-2414 ANFTDLFEEL
+2414 ANFTDLFEEF

-2444 EEREFLLDMLQG
+2444 EEREFVLNMLQG

-2486 TYVAV
+2486 TYVVV

-2565 FECASEIINA
+2565 FECASKIINA

-2585 ADKKLIKEFETSQKE
+2585 ADKKLIKEIETSQKE

-2621 EAKERNIK
+2621 EAKERNTE

-2668 EKNKNVY
+2668 EKNKNAY

-2696 EYNEG
+2696 EYNEN
-2701 RNKTE
+2701 REKTL
-2706 YLHKLGRMCDRL
+2706 YLNKLGKMCDRL
-2718 TKRLDGKAKNNEY
+2718 TKRLGGKAKNNEY

-2751 AKNATPGYFGEWNRI
+2751 AKNATPGYFGEWNRL
-2766 KEVGESVAE
+2766 KEVGERVAE

-2781 KMKPEPTP
+2781 NMEPEPTP
-2789 STDLEKKEKE
+2789 STDLEKKEEE
-2799 KPQNTFIDLE
+2799 KPQNTFIDIE
-2809 SISYKEPVNKQLE
+2809 SIHYKVDVMEQLK

-2845 DTMQRLDESLRD
+2845 DTMKMLDESLRD

-2866 KQNFKE
+2866 KQNFMA

-2878 QEVKNNKARVDYSK
+2878 QEVKNNKSITDYSK
-2892 MKNVLA
+2892 MRNVVA
-2898 APAKQLGKSFV
+2898 APFKQLGKSYIT
-2909 ATHLDP
+2909 THLDP

-2946 ALQHKAISRIKEVTI
+2946 ALQHEAISRIKEVTI

-2982 VETGRRVPITK
+2982 VETGRRVPITQ

-3006 SGHIHLLGGTE
+3006 SGHIHLLGGTDE
-3017 ETYANEAGH
+3017 SYGNKAKH
-3026 YTVLPNLE
+3026 FTVLPNFE
-3034 LSNKKL
+3034 LDNMKL
-3040 KRTANENSH
+3040 KRTAKEHPN
-3049 KVRFNVE
+3049 KVRFTASDLQNIESYVE
-3056 SLKRIE
+3056 K
-3062 KYVQNDK
+3062 NK
-3069 VLTELAT
+3069 VLMELAS

-3097 YGMKIATVKDYYPL
+3097 YGMKIATVKNYYPL
-3111 KVDPNAGKYEKNLKT
+3111 QVYGDAGKYEKVLET
-3126 EFHDTRLKSRGFTKQ
+3126 ESYDTRLKSRGFTKK
-3141 RQWSATP
+3141 REWSPTP

-3156 NFVKQVKSVSEYCG
+3156 KYVKQVKEVSEYCG
-3170 LLIPIENLKKV
+3170 MVIPIENFKKV

-3186 GSATLQ
+3186 GTQTLH
-3192 STIKE
+3192 STIKD

-3230 SNYMGMKIMFNM
+3230 SNYMGMKIAFNF
-3242 GSMIKQLSA
+3242 GSMIKQVSA

-3264 SLAALNLFRN
+3264 SLAAMNLFRN
-3274 KVDFDLYNKYTSYL
+3274 KVDVDLYDKYTSYL
-3288 WYRKEGNGTVVGE
+3288 WYRKEGNGTVIGE
-3301 LSREMSLVKK
+3301 LSKEMSLTSKGMGFLDIVS
-3311 WQDTFDFVGKM
+3311 KM
-3322 DNRVVASLLYAAE
+3322 DNRVVSSLLYAAE

-3442 AISAN
+3442 AFCSH
-3447 LLLGALSVL
+3447 LLNGFLSTL
-3456 SSVILYHHWDDLFD
+3456 AFLLLYHHWDDVCD
-3470 DEGNISGQKIALNYL
+3470 DEGNISAKNIGFSYIN
-3485 DEVLNGIFGS
+3485 EVLNGIFGS

-3502 YDAVSSAIDI
+3502 YDAVSSAIDKD
-3512 GKTYY
+3512 KTFY
-3517 GLQAMSVDSINDMV
+3517 GLQVMSVDSINDMIQNITSGKYWEFV
-3531 KDLISGKALD
+3531 KVFFDCVGVPVTNAARLITSAMAYSKDL
-3541 ALKTLLDCLGIPGT
+3541 T
-3555 NFARFGSSIYAYY
+3555 
-3568 NDVAKGS
+3568 S
-3575 GRIITDSK
+3575 GRIITDNK

-3619 EEKGKTESEATSY
+3619 DKGKTESEATDY
-3632 IKNKIVTALSAD
+3632 IKSKIVTALSAD

>member
-117 TYEGYMNHAAYV
+117 TYEGYM
-129 GDDEKRWLE
+129 
-138 EQAAQYATVD
+138 
-148 DLKKKYNENNAEM
+148 
-161 VYLSKAQDNLL
+161 
-172 NKMKEVDEGG
+172 
-182 IEYGKYANKY
+182 
-192 GKLQIQR
+192 
-199 DEIALEQK
+199 
-207 TLPYKISEQARI
+207 
-219 TAINERNKYYS
+219 
-230 EKYKDTPKT
+230 
-239 YEGYMKHAQYVS
+239 KHAQYVS

-259 KQAEQYATPEDY
+259 KQAEQYATAEDY

-277 ASADYNYLNSIKAD
+277 AKADYNYYKNLDVKNTEKTIDALAIQKQAGFLDSGAKIEKRMNEAQDSERIAESKGKEKYYEEKYKDTPKTYEGYMKHAPYVSEEERQWLESHADEFATSEDYKKEIEKAKAEHAYLYHIYKE
-291 VQGNGGVA
+291 N
-299 SNKLEDLISES
+299 ES
-310 NRNYNKYKS
+310 NGTTASKSDRKIDDGIISKLNEISKYESKL
-319 SARKKE
+319 RKKE

-331 DIIEGDARVRSIV
+331 DILESDARVRSIV

-436 LDNVVGSVGDAFKYI
+436 LDNAVGSVGDAFKYI
-451 GAGIAEDVTGEYQWI
+451 GAGIAENVTGEYQWI
-466 DTNDTAAARV
+466 NTYDTAAARV

-491 GNKTAGKV
+491 GNETAGKV

-526 TGLQMVLLSSEAG
+526 TGLQMVLLSTEAG
-539 TAAAKE
+539 TAAAKDAYE
-545 SYDNTGS
+545 NTGK
-552 ASKALSTGIWAGI
+552 ASNALMTGVAAGI
-565 AEAFFEKFSIEKT
+565 AEAFFEKFSIENLKA
-578 KYFASVTP
+578 FEAVSP
-586 DSVKSIFKNAGK
+586 DSLKSVLKNAGK
-598 QMFTELTEEGLTTI
+598 QMFTEASEEGLTTI
-612 ANTMTDC
+612 TNTMTDC

-637 EGYTKD
+637 EGYTKE
-643 EATAKCAGSFVKQV
+643 EATAKCAENFGKQV

-670 LGGTVSGISYAKG
+670 LGGSVSGISYAKG
-683 KINSNIDMKK
+683 KINTNIDMKK

-700 EVMSGEN
+700 EVMSDEN

-720 GSEKAV
+720 SNEKAEN
-726 SIAKSIEKKMSGN
+726 IAKSIEKKMSKN
-739 KNYKVNSVDVGNL
+739 ENYKVDSVDVGNL

-766 ENTDVKNDGVTANEE
+766 ENTDVKNDGVAANEG

-806 ITATDNK
+806 ITATDHK

-840 DDGMVYN
+840 DDGRVYN

-869 TNGAGLLV
+869 TNGAGTLV

-932 RAMLAVEAGNKDSD
+932 RAMLAVEEGNKDSD

-971 KSAEEMVNLDEGTRL
+971 KSAEETVNLDEGTRL

-1006 ENGKIDFRNGKI
+1006 ENGRIDFRNGKI

-1035 ESMHSFRRESSKDY
+1035 ESMHSFRRESPKDY

-1081 LTTNEDWNED
+1081 LTTNED

-1104 AGDESAMHKAL
+1104 AGDESATHKAL

-1176 KAKSEEVITNG
+1176 KAKSEEVITNE
-1187 QKNNTDK
+1187 QKNNTGK
-1194 GVENVKYSI
+1194 GVESGDVKYSI
-1203 NKGFAKEYDNWD
+1203 KENVKNKVSGEIYDKVVVLDTNIFKGIPPRNWGKTFRNFISKHLIGKKFLTFDENGKEEIIEFAKPNERVTKNGANNSHKVID
-1215 KKSTGF
+1215 KLSRKSDRNSKLVIVHSDEVINISEKENENAEHSHQWLDENGWEF
-1221 AFKVGT
+1221 RNAFVMDKYG
-1227 TSTVLHKLG
+1227 K
-1236 VNNKTIYWDAT
+1236 IYSVTLNIAKSKDGR
-1247 KIKKIKEKHPEM
+1247 
-1259 TDSIIKQVPNI
+1259 NI
-1270 LENPIIVMESNTVS
+1270 LYDINKINEV
-1284 GRLVLFGD
+1284 GYGD
-1292 VYDSKNNPV
+1292 VLSNAKGKRSSHINPNFV
-1301 LVALELNPTEKGGK
+1301 T
-1315 SLNII
+1315 
-1320 KIASA
+1320 
-1325 YGKDV
+1325 
-1330 DLQGFINK
+1330 
-1338 SKILYVEPNKERTH
+1338 
-1352 NWLSVNRLK
+1352 
-1361 LPLPSTRFGFFN
+1361 
-1373 NSISQNSKNVNTK
+1373 NSISQSK
-1386 NDESSND
+1386 
-1393 IKYSIGYTTDNNPVV
+1393 
-1408 VINDDILK
+1408 
-1416 GVKKSDWVKTVK
+1416 
-1428 NTISDKFSNGIP
+1428 
-1440 IKGRFIKVNRITRN
+1440 
-1454 EYTNSK
+1454 
-1460 YSKNKKNYDTV
+1460 
-1471 IYKDKFKTANNLDEI
+1471 
-1486 IIASTNYVN
+1486 
-1495 EDLKHT
+1495 
-1501 RKDSFK
+1501 
-1507 EFARG
+1507 
-1512 DVLIR
+1512 
-1517 VGSNDYSAKVIVGF
+1517 
-1531 TKGNEMVLYDIINF
+1531 
-1545 VPEKLDIKKID
+1545 
-1556 TQYRPTTEN
+1556 
-1565 VESDRTSVS
+1565 
-1574 ITNSISENRNN
+1574 NN

-1679 EEKIVNDTA
+1679 EEKIVNNTA

-1770 IQHAIQGIENFAN
+1770 IQHAIQEIENFAN

-1838 VVFANSGDAGYSADE
+1838 VVFANSGDPVYSANE

-1934 KKIYNKISDP
+1934 KKIYEKISNP

-1981 ILVDYESIY
+1981 IAVDFEGIY
-1990 SKKRMDVNLVATYF
+1990 NKKIIDVNLVATYF

-2018 LENNNQVGFY
+2018 LENDKKIGFY
-2028 YLDKKRTQSIIKR
+2028 YLDKKRTQSIIKHA
-2041 TGYQLP
+2041 GYQLP
-2047 RRLNN
+2047 RILNN

-2068 KINKITQS
+2068 KIKKITQS

-2084 DWQNKPKTASK
+2084 DWQNKPKTASM
-2095 VVDGKG
+2095 VVDGNG

-2110 ENDFNV
+2110 GNDFTV
-2116 FDTNKKGAGEF
+2116 FDTKHTGAGEF

-2137 KPTNSNIGLSGNK
+2137 KPTSDNIGVSGNK

-2169 LVKFYEQNIDGY
+2169 LVRFYEKNIDGY
-2181 KEARDYISSIDSE
+2181 KEAREDINNIDSE
-2194 YKQKYEQAEA
+2194 YEQKYENAEA
-2204 EEDAEYSKLWT
+2204 SEDEEYSKLWND
-2215 AREQGKITEDEYQK
+2215 RKQGTITEEEYQK

-2240 EEWHNKVNEASK
+2240 EEWRNKANEASK
-2252 EAKSLIDD
+2252 KAKSLIDD
-2260 YFKTSKYDGVI
+2260 YFRNSNYDGVI
-2271 VKNDAG
+2271 VNNDVG
-2277 SFGRTTKTYIAFSN
+2277 SFGRSTKTYIAFEN
-2291 TQVKSATDNIGTF
+2291 TQVKSATNNIGTF
-2304 DGRNSDIRYAVDDT
+2304 DGKNPDIRYAIDDT
-2318 INDWLDDESTP
+2318 LNDWLDDLPE
-2329 QGIDYEKAVEKNPVI
+2329 GIDYEKVVEKNPVV
-2344 AVAKIYKSAAQTA
+2344 AVAKIYNSASKTA
-2357 KSGLAQG
+2357 ESGLRQSQ
-2364 KNVKLA
+2364 NVRLE
-2370 EKEYLRIAGSIMQT
+2370 EKDYLRIADKIMDK

-2390 YNPNYKK
+2390 YNPNYKQ
-2397 ELASQLKNFVDS
+2397 ELAEQLTGFIEH
-2409 IGKKD
+2409 IGEKGS
-2414 ANFTDLFEEL
+2414 NFTDVFEEL

-2439 KTLMR
+2439 TTLMKD
-2444 EEREFLLDMLQG
+2444 EREFVLD
-2456 KVLLIKP
+2456 LIHDKTLFIRP
-2463 RDVQQ
+2463 RDIQQ

-2473 GSVANYRKKMFGK
+2473 GSVAKYRKKMFGK
-2486 TYVAV
+2486 TNVAI
-2491 KNKESGKGYYI
+2491 KTKESGRGYYI
-2502 EDVITHIEENYPYL
+2502 EDVIALVEEYYPYL
-2516 LNENA
+2516 LDENA
-2521 DGDMGYLWLEDL
+2521 DGDMGYLWLENL

-2543 NPYFEGEN
+2543 NPYFDGEN
-2551 SFYETPETAAIQMA
+2551 SFYETPETAAVQMA
-2565 FECASEIINA
+2565 FDCTTEIINQ
-2575 KTEKLKADTK
+2575 KTSRFKADK
-2585 ADKKLIKEFETSQKE
+2585 RADKKLIRKLETSQKE
-2600 AINIA
+2600 AVKLA
-2605 TEIAEA
+2605 TELAA
-2611 KNKQYRQELK
+2611 TKNKQYRQELK
-2621 EAKERNIK
+2621 EAKERNTE
-2629 LWKRNAKLSQEKK
+2629 LWKTNSELRQQKN

-2650 HSRELFSRLNKE
+2650 HARQMFRKNLKE
-2662 KSKVRV
+2662 KQKTR
-2668 EKNKNVY
+2668 EQRNKNAELRKQNEAY
-2675 RNKIIE
+2675 R
-2681 AQKAIIASHYKTIRE
+2681 AIVASNYRTIRE

-2701 RNKTE
+2701 RNKTL
-2706 YLHKLGRMCDRL
+2706 YIQKLGRMCDRL
-2718 TKRLDGKAKNNEY
+2718 TKRLDGKARNNEY
-2731 IPDNLKGPIIDV
+2731 IPDSLKGPIVDV
-2743 LSCFTVKD
+2743 LRCFK
-2751 AKNATPGYFGEWNRI
+2751 AKNAKGDTPAVFGEWNRI
-2766 KEVGESVAE
+2766 KEVGDRVA
-2775 LAKEYN
+2775 
-2781 KMKPEPTP
+2781 
-2789 STDLEKKEKE
+2789 DLEREYAKLNSGKNPKLDNQ
-2799 KPQNTFIDLE
+2799 PASFFDIT
-2809 SISYKEPVNKQLE
+2809 SIHYKADVMERLSELSQKLK
-2822 NLAEMLEGQNIYTL
+2822 GRNIYTL
-2836 TSHELSAIY
+2836 TSDELYAIY
-2845 DTMQRLDESLRD
+2845 DTMQELEESLKD
-2857 AVQIIVDGR
+2857 AVQIIVDGK
-2866 KQNFKE
+2866 KQNFMA
-2872 LANEAM
+2872 LANTAIE
-2878 QEVKNNKARVDYSK
+2878 EVKNNKSITDYSK
-2892 MKNVLA
+2892 MRNVVA
-2898 APAKQLGKSFV
+2898 APFKQLGKSYIT
-2909 ATHLDP
+2909 THLDP
-2915 VRYGRMLSNYHDDSI
+2915 VRYGRMLSNYNDDSI

-2946 ALQHKAISRIKEVTI
+2946 ALQHEAISRIKEVTI

-2982 VETGRRVPITK
+2982 VETGRRVPITQ

-3006 SGHIHLLGGTE
+3006 SGHIHLLGGTDE
-3017 ETYANEAGH
+3017 SYGNKAKH
-3026 YTVLPNLE
+3026 FTVLPNFE
-3034 LSNKKL
+3034 LDNMKL
-3040 KRTANENSH
+3040 KRTAKEHPN
-3049 KVRFNVE
+3049 KVRFTASDLQNIESYVE
-3056 SLKRIE
+3056 K
-3062 KYVQNDK
+3062 NK
-3069 VLTELAT
+3069 VLMELAS

-3097 YGMKIATVKDYYPL
+3097 YGMKIATVKNYYPL
-3111 KVDPNAGKYEKNLKT
+3111 QVYGDAGKYEKVLET
-3126 EFHDTRLKSRGFTKQ
+3126 ESYDTRLKSRGFTKK
-3141 RQWSATP
+3141 REWSSTP
-3148 IVIDDALR
+3148 IVIEDALR
-3156 NFVKQVKSVSEYCG
+3156 KYVKQVKEVSEYCG
-3170 LLIPIENLKKV
+3170 LLIPIENFKKV

-3186 GSATLQ
+3186 GSATLH

-3197 RYGVTAEHYID
+3197 RYGVSAEHYID
-3208 KLIGDLQQRAD
+3208 KLIGDLQNRAD
-3219 TIDNTFLDTIQ
+3219 TTDRTILDKIQ
-3230 SNYMGMKIMFNM
+3230 SNFMGMKIAFNF
-3242 GSMIKQLSA
+3242 GSMIKQVSA

-3264 SLAALNLFRN
+3264 SLAAMNLFRN

-3288 WYRKEGNGTVVGE
+3288 WYRKEGNGTVIGE
-3301 LSREMSLVKK
+3301 LSKEMSLTNKRMGFLDIVS
-3311 WQDTFDFVGKM
+3311 KM
-3322 DNRVVASLLYAAE
+3322 DNRVVTSLLYAAE

-3356 RQFEKCIDETQPNN
+3356 RQFEKCIDESQPNN
-3370 MVTSKPQ
+3370 MITSKPQ
-3377 YLRNKNLRRLSL
+3377 YLRNKALRLLSL

-3402 IFDSFFEMK
+3402 MLDSFLEMK
-3411 ARMADDKIN
+3411 ARMNDYKNN
-3420 STAESKAAKKA
+3420 STVEAKKA
-3431 AVLKFVSCCSG
+3431 RKEAILKFVSCCAG
-3442 AISAN
+3442 AFCSN
-3447 LLLGALSVL
+3447 LLLGALSLL
-3456 SSVILYHHWDDLFD
+3456 SSICLYHRWDDLFD
-3470 DEGNISGQKIALNYL
+3470 DEGNISAKNIGFSYIN
-3485 DEVLNGIFGS
+3485 EVLNGIFGS

-3502 YDAVSSAIDI
+3502 YDAVSSAIDKD
-3512 GKTYY
+3512 KTFY
-3517 GLQAMSVDSINDMV
+3517 GLQVMSVDSINDMIQNITSGKYWEFLKV
-3531 KDLISGKALD
+3531 FADCVGVPVTNAARLITSAMAYSKDL
-3541 ALKTLLDCLGIPGT
+3541 T
-3555 NFARFGSSIYAYY
+3555 N
-3568 NDVAKGS
+3568 
-3575 GRIITDSK
+3575 GRIITDNK

-3598 KKSGNDTRAEHYE
+3598 KKDGNSSRAEYYE
-3611 NMWKEILI
+3611 NMWKEILMD
-3619 EEKGKTESEATSY
+3619 KGKTESEATDY
-3632 IKNKIVTALSAD
+3632 IKSKIVTALSAD

-3666 QKVIDCGFDSK
+3666 QKVIDYGFDSK
-3677 DVQKAIDRFIK
+3677 DVQKAIDRFIGA
-3688 SEAKL
+3688 EAKL

-3747 LVMYR
+3747 LVMYS

-3775 IEKGGKTKKEIKSA
+3775 IEKGGKTKQEIKSA

>member
-94 IKSINKQSERNEYYT
+94 IESINKQSERNEYYT

-117 TYEGYMNHAAYV
+117 TYEGYMNHA
-129 GDDEKRWLE
+129 
-138 EQAAQYATVD
+138 
-148 DLKKKYNENNAEM
+148 
-161 VYLSKAQDNLL
+161 
-172 NKMKEVDEGG
+172 
-182 IEYGKYANKY
+182 
-192 GKLQIQR
+192 
-199 DEIALEQK
+199 
-207 TLPYKISEQARI
+207 
-219 TAINERNKYYS
+219 
-230 EKYKDTPKT
+230 
-239 YEGYMKHAQYVS
+239 QYVS

-259 KQAEQYATPEDY
+259 KQAEQYATAEDY

-277 ASADYNYLNSIKAD
+277 AKADYNYYKILGEKVKNDSVYYQYVSASKYAQQKQSDLQNSADKIKDRKDEADNRIKAAESKGKEKYYEEKYKD
-291 VQGNGGVA
+291 TPKTYEGYMKHAPYVGEEERQW
-299 SNKLEDLISES
+299 LESQADEFATSEDYKKEIEKAKAEHAYLYNIYKENES
-310 NRNYNKYKS
+310 NGTTASKSDAKVEDSIISKLNEISKYESKL
-319 SARKKE
+319 RKKE

-436 LDNVVGSVGDAFKYI
+436 LDNAVGSVGDAFKYI

-466 DTNDTAAARV
+466 NTYDTAAARV

-491 GNKTAGKV
+491 GNETAGKV

-526 TGLQMVLLSSEAG
+526 TGLQMVLLSTEAG
-539 TAAAKE
+539 TAAAKDAYE
-545 SYDNTGS
+545 NTGK
-552 ASKALSTGIWAGI
+552 ASNALMTGVAAGI
-565 AEAFFEKFSIEKT
+565 AEAFFEKFSIENLKA
-578 KYFASVTP
+578 FEAVSP
-586 DSVKSIFKNAGK
+586 DSLKSVLKNAGK
-598 QMFTELTEEGLTTI
+598 QMFTEASEEGLTTI

-619 IINGNMSSIAL
+619 IINGNMSSIAH

-637 EGYTKD
+637 EGYTKE
-643 EATAKCAGSFVKQV
+643 EATAKCAENFGKQV

-683 KINSNIDMKK
+683 KINTNIDMKK

-720 GSEKAV
+720 SNEKAEN
-726 SIAKSIEKKMSGN
+726 IAKSIEKKMSGN

-766 ENTDVKNDGVTANEE
+766 ENTDVKNDGVAANEE
-781 NINTVSKEEI
+781 NINTISKEEI

-840 DDGMVYN
+840 DDGRVYN

-869 TNGAGLLV
+869 TNGAGTLV

-971 KSAEEMVNLDEGTRL
+971 KSAEETVNLDEGTRL

-1006 ENGKIDFRNGKI
+1006 ENGRIDFRNGKI

-1081 LTTNEDWNED
+1081 LTTNED

-1176 KAKSEEVITNG
+1176 KAKSEEVITNE

-1194 GVENVKYSI
+1194 GVESGDVKYSI
-1203 NKGFAKEYDNWD
+1203 KENVKNKVSGEIYDKVVVLDTNIFKGIPPRNWGKTFRNFISKHLTGKKFLTFDENGKEEIIEFAKPNERVTKNGANNSHKVIDKLSRKSDRNSKLVIVHSDEVINISEKQNENAEHSHQWLDENGWEYRNAIVMD
-1215 KKSTGF
+1215 KYGKLYSVTLNIAKSKDGR
-1221 AFKVGT
+1221 
-1227 TSTVLHKLG
+1227 
-1236 VNNKTIYWDAT
+1236 
-1247 KIKKIKEKHPEM
+1247 
-1259 TDSIIKQVPNI
+1259 NI
-1270 LENPIIVMESNTVS
+1270 L
-1284 GRLVLFGD
+1284 
-1292 VYDSKNNPV
+1292 YD
-1301 LVALELNPTEKGGK
+1301 
-1315 SLNII
+1315 
-1320 KIASA
+1320 
-1325 YGKDV
+1325 
-1330 DLQGFINK
+1330 INK
-1338 SKILYVEPNKERTH
+1338 INEVGYGVVLSNAKGKRSSHINPNFVT
-1352 NWLSVNRLK
+1352 
-1361 LPLPSTRFGFFN
+1361 
-1373 NSISQNSKNVNTK
+1373 NSISQ
-1386 NDESSND
+1386 
-1393 IKYSIGYTTDNNPVV
+1393 
-1408 VINDDILK
+1408 
-1416 GVKKSDWVKTVK
+1416 
-1428 NTISDKFSNGIP
+1428 
-1440 IKGRFIKVNRITRN
+1440 
-1454 EYTNSK
+1454 
-1460 YSKNKKNYDTV
+1460 
-1471 IYKDKFKTANNLDEI
+1471 
-1486 IIASTNYVN
+1486 
-1495 EDLKHT
+1495 
-1501 RKDSFK
+1501 
-1507 EFARG
+1507 
-1512 DVLIR
+1512 
-1517 VGSNDYSAKVIVGF
+1517 
-1531 TKGNEMVLYDIINF
+1531 
-1545 VPEKLDIKKID
+1545 
-1556 TQYRPTTEN
+1556 
-1565 VESDRTSVS
+1565 
-1574 ITNSISENRNN
+1574 SENN

-1648 DNSELEFKTDIEKN
+1648 DNSELEFKTDIKKN

-1679 EEKIVNDTA
+1679 EEKIVNNTA

-1828 NIRPDIDRKD
+1828 SIRPDIDRKD
-1838 VVFANSGDAGYSADE
+1838 VVFANSGDAGYLTDKDFTKYDNLETLDDKEIKVYNKRGWAYGLFNREDMKLLNEKFSELDRHLNSRTDNMLADGTRIVE
-1853 NIMQNDFEKK
+1853 
-1863 VDQIENNTYN
+1863 VNNKIVSIGGTYN
-1873 SNDVVIMGKTPK
+1873 DPE
-1885 ILQDIGLNSLPVA
+1885 
-1898 MTKNHIYSV
+1898 IYSV
-1907 AVSEA
+1907 LLINAENETYAEYIKGDVFDEIKCRKCNNVGMLEEIFRTVEFVQGKEDA
-1912 RAKSEGRYKK
+1912 RFYNSFDYRYKK
-1922 NTNYHNLGFNTV
+1922 GRRDSGERATLPGDFSRYG
-1934 KKIYNKISDP
+1934 YNK
-1944 LMIIAHPDF
+1944 
-1953 TNKASRDS
+1953 
-1961 THKVIVLVDLSVNN
+1961 
-1975 KQVIAP
+1975 
-1981 ILVDYESIY
+1981 E
-1990 SKKRMDVNLVATYF
+1990 
-2004 NKNNINDLIKEAIA
+2004 
-2018 LENNNQVGFY
+2018 
-2028 YLDKKRTQSIIKR
+2028 
-2041 TGYQLP
+2041 
-2047 RRLNN
+2047 
-2052 LSSNIIIRKID
+2052 SNIRGTSD
-2063 SNVNK
+2063 AN
-2068 KINKITQS
+2068 
-2076 QQFVRWFG
+2076 
-2084 DWQNKPKTASK
+2084 A
-2095 VVDGKG
+2095 KG
-2101 EPLVVYHQT
+2101 EVSAVQ
-2110 ENDFNV
+2110 
-2116 FDTNKKGAGEF
+2116 
-2127 DSEMPTGIFM
+2127 
-2137 KPTNSNIGLSGNK
+2137 
-2150 QMALYANI
+2150 
-2158 RNPLTVNNRAE
+2158 
-2169 LVKFYEQNIDGY
+2169 
-2181 KEARDYISSIDSE
+2181 
-2194 YKQKYEQAEA
+2194 
-2204 EEDAEYSKLWT
+2204 
-2215 AREQGKITEDEYQK
+2215 
-2229 AIESNALDELE
+2229 LDE
-2240 EEWHNKVNEASK
+2240 
-2252 EAKSLIDD
+2252 D
-2260 YFKTSKYDGVI
+2260 T
-2271 VKNDAG
+2271 
-2277 SFGRTTKTYIAFSN
+2277 
-2291 TQVKSATDNIGTF
+2291 
-2304 DGRNSDIRYAVDDT
+2304 SDIKYATDDT

-2329 QGIDYEKAVEKNPVI
+2329 QGIDFDKAVEKNPVI

-2364 KNVKLA
+2364 KNVKLD

-2439 KTLMR
+2439 TTLMR
-2444 EEREFLLDMLQG
+2444 EEREFVLDMLQG

-2621 EAKERNIK
+2621 EAKERNTE

-2668 EKNKNVY
+2668 EKNKNAY
-2675 RNKIIE
+2675 SNKIIE

-2781 KMKPEPTP
+2781 NMKPEPTP

-2799 KPQNTFIDLE
+2799 KPQNTFIDIE
-2809 SISYKEPVNKQLE
+2809 SISYKEPVNEQLK
-2822 NLAEMLEGQNIYTL
+2822 NLAEMLKGQNIYTL

-2845 DTMQRLDESLRD
+2845 DTMQMLDESLRD

-2866 KQNFKE
+2866 KQNFMA

-2878 QEVKNNKARVDYSK
+2878 QEVKNNKSITDYSK
-2892 MKNVLA
+2892 MRNVVA
-2898 APAKQLGKSFV
+2898 APFKQLGKSYIT
-2909 ATHLDP
+2909 THLDP
-2915 VRYGRMLSNYHDDSI
+2915 VRYGRMLSNYNDDSI

-2946 ALQHKAISRIKEVTI
+2946 ALQHEAISRIKEVTI

-2982 VETGRRVPITK
+2982 VETGRRVPITQ

-3006 SGHIHLLGGTE
+3006 SGHIHLLGGTDE
-3017 ETYANEAGH
+3017 SYGNKAKH
-3026 YTVLPNLE
+3026 FTVLPNFE
-3034 LSNKKL
+3034 LDNMKL
-3040 KRTANENSH
+3040 KRTAKEHPN
-3049 KVRFNVE
+3049 KVRFTASDLQNIESYVE
-3056 SLKRIE
+3056 K
-3062 KYVQNDK
+3062 NK
-3069 VLTELAT
+3069 VLMELAS

-3097 YGMKIATVKDYYPL
+3097 YGMKIATVKNYYPL
-3111 KVDPNAGKYEKNLKT
+3111 QVYGDAGKYEKVLET
-3126 EFHDTRLKSRGFTKQ
+3126 ESYDTRLKSRGFTKK
-3141 RQWSATP
+3141 REWSSTP

-3156 NFVKQVKSVSEYCG
+3156 KYVKQVKEVSEYCG
-3170 LLIPIENLKKV
+3170 MVIPIENFKKV

-3186 GSATLQ
+3186 GTQTLH
-3192 STIKE
+3192 STIKD

-3219 TIDNTFLDTIQ
+3219 TIDNTFLDKIQ
-3230 SNYMGMKIMFNM
+3230 SNFMGMKIAFNF
-3242 GSMIKQLSA
+3242 GSMIKQVSA

-3264 SLAALNLFRN
+3264 SLAAMNLFRN
-3274 KVDFDLYNKYTSYL
+3274 KVDVDLYDKYTSYL
-3288 WYRKEGNGTVVGE
+3288 WYRKEGNGTVIGE
-3301 LSREMSLVKK
+3301 LSKEMSLTSKGMGFLDIVS
-3311 WQDTFDFVGKM
+3311 KM
-3322 DNRVVASLLYAAE
+3322 DNRVVSSLLYAAE

-3442 AISAN
+3442 AFCSH
-3447 LLLGALSVL
+3447 LLNGFLSTL
-3456 SSVILYHHWDDLFD
+3456 AFLLLYHHWDDVCD
-3470 DEGNISGQKIALNYL
+3470 DEGNISAKNIGLSYIN
-3485 DEVLNGIFGS
+3485 EVLNGIFGS

-3502 YDAVSSAIDI
+3502 YDAVSSAIDKD
-3512 GKTYY
+3512 KTFY
-3517 GLQAMSVDSINDMV
+3517 GLQVMSVDSINDMIQNITSGKYWEFV
-3531 KDLISGKALD
+3531 KVFFDCVGVPVTNAARLITSAMAYSKDL
-3541 ALKTLLDCLGIPGT
+3541 T
-3555 NFARFGSSIYAYY
+3555 N
-3568 NDVAKGS
+3568 
-3575 GRIITDSK
+3575 GRIITDNK

-3619 EEKGKTESEATSY
+3619 EEKGKTESEATDY

-3666 QKVIDCGFDSK
+3666 QKVIDYGFDSK

>member
-109 QKYKDTPK
+109 QKYKNTPK

-138 EQAAQYATVD
+138 EQAAQYATAD

-207 TLPYKISEQARI
+207 TLPYKISKQARI

-259 KQAEQYATPEDY
+259 KQAEQYATAEDY

-299 SNKLEDLISES
+299 SNKLEDLISEA
-310 NRNYNKYKS
+310 NTNYNKYKS

-436 LDNVVGSVGDAFKYI
+436 LDNAVGSVGDAFKYI

-466 DTNDTAAARV
+466 NTYDTAAARV

-491 GNKTAGKV
+491 GNETAGKV

-526 TGLQMVLLSSEAG
+526 TGLQMVLLSTEAG
-539 TAAAKE
+539 TAAAKDAYE
-545 SYDNTGS
+545 NTGK
-552 ASKALSTGIWAGI
+552 ASNALMTGVAAGI
-565 AEAFFEKFSIEKT
+565 AEAFFEKFSIENLKA
-578 KYFASVTP
+578 FEAVSP
-586 DSVKSIFKNAGK
+586 DSLKSVLKNAGK
-598 QMFTELTEEGLTTI
+598 QMFTEASEEGLTTI

-619 IINGNMSSIAL
+619 IINGNMSSIAH

-637 EGYTKD
+637 EGYTKE
-643 EATAKCAGSFVKQV
+643 EATAKCAENFGKQV

-683 KINSNIDMKK
+683 KINTNIDMKK

-720 GSEKAV
+720 SNEKAEN
-726 SIAKSIEKKMSGN
+726 IAKSIEKKMSGN

-766 ENTDVKNDGVTANEE
+766 ENTDVKNDGVAANEE
-781 NINTVSKEEI
+781 NINTISKEEI

-840 DDGMVYN
+840 DDGRVYN

-869 TNGAGLLV
+869 TNGAGTLV

-971 KSAEEMVNLDEGTRL
+971 KSAEETVNLDEGTRL

-1006 ENGKIDFRNGKI
+1006 ENGRIDFRNGKI

-1081 LTTNEDWNED
+1081 LTTNED

-1176 KAKSEEVITNG
+1176 KAKSEEVITNE
-1187 QKNNTDK
+1187 QKNNTGK
-1194 GVENVKYSI
+1194 GVESVKYSI
-1203 NKGFAKEYDNWD
+1203 DKGFAKEYDNWD
-1215 KKSTGF
+1215 KKSDKISF
-1221 AFKVGT
+1221 SVGS
-1227 TSTVLHKLG
+1227 TSSVLRKLG
-1236 VNNKTIYWDAT
+1236 VDNKKITWDSSKII
-1247 KIKKIKEKHPEM
+1247 KIKNKHPEM

-1270 LENPIIVMESNTVS
+1270 LENPIIVMESNTVN

-1301 LVALELNPTEKGGK
+1301 LVALELNPTDRGGK
-1315 SLNII
+1315 SLNVI
-1320 KIASA
+1320 KVASA
-1325 YGKDV
+1325 YGKEKN
-1330 DLQGFINK
+1330 LQNFINK
-1338 SKILYVEPNKERTH
+1338 SKILYVEPNKKRTH
-1352 NWLSVNRLK
+1352 MWLKVNRLQ
-1361 LPLPSTRFGFFN
+1361 LPLLSSSTYGFFN

-1386 NDESSND
+1386 NDES
-1393 IKYSIGYTTDNNPVV
+1393 G
-1408 VINDDILK
+1408 
-1416 GVKKSDWVKTVK
+1416 
-1428 NTISDKFSNGIP
+1428 
-1440 IKGRFIKVNRITRN
+1440 
-1454 EYTNSK
+1454 
-1460 YSKNKKNYDTV
+1460 
-1471 IYKDKFKTANNLDEI
+1471 
-1486 IIASTNYVN
+1486 
-1495 EDLKHT
+1495 
-1501 RKDSFK
+1501 
-1507 EFARG
+1507 
-1512 DVLIR
+1512 
-1517 VGSNDYSAKVIVGF
+1517 
-1531 TKGNEMVLYDIINF
+1531 
-1545 VPEKLDIKKID
+1545 
-1556 TQYRPTTEN
+1556 
-1565 VESDRTSVS
+1565 
-1574 ITNSISENRNN
+1574 
-1585 VNTKNDESSNDIKYS
+1585 NDIKYS

-1648 DNSELEFKTDIEKN
+1648 DNSELKFKTDIEKN

-1679 EEKIVNDTA
+1679 EEKIVNNTA

-1828 NIRPDIDRKD
+1828 SIRPDIDRKD

-1853 NIMQNDFEKK
+1853 NIMQNDFEEK

-1873 SNDVVIMGKTPK
+1873 SNDVVIMGRTPK
-1885 ILQDIGLNSLPVA
+1885 VLQDIGFNSLPVA

-1912 RAKSEGRYKK
+1912 RAKNEGRYKQ
-1922 NTNYHNLGFNTV
+1922 NTNYHDLGFNTV
-1934 KKIYNKISDP
+1934 KQIYNKISDP
-1944 LMIIAHPDF
+1944 LMVIAHPDF
-1953 TNKASRDS
+1953 TNKESRDS
-1961 THKVIVLVDLSVNN
+1961 THKVIALVDLSVNN

-1981 ILVDYESIY
+1981 IVVDFESRY
-1990 SKKRMDVNLVATYF
+1990 NKKIIDVNLVATYF
-2004 NKNNINDLIKEAIA
+2004 NKNNIHDLIKEAIA

-2028 YLDKKRTQSIIKR
+2028 YLDKKRTQSIIKQK
-2041 TGYQLP
+2041 GYQLP
-2047 RRLNN
+2047 SVLNN

-2076 QQFVRWFG
+2076 KQFVRWFG
-2084 DWQNKPKTASK
+2084 DWQNSPKSASK
-2095 VVDGKG
+2095 VVDGNG

-2110 ENDFNV
+2110 GNDFTV
-2116 FDTNKKGAGEF
+2116 FDTKHTGAGEF

-2137 KPTNSNIGLSGNK
+2137 KPTSDNIGVSGNK

-2158 RNPLTVNNRAE
+2158 RNPLIANSRKE
-2169 LVKFYEQNIDGY
+2169 LVDFYIKNIDGY
-2181 KEARDYISSIDSE
+2181 SDAKNEVKRIDSE
-2194 YKQKYEQAEA
+2194 YKQKFQDEMKRENQ
-2204 EEDAEYSKLWT
+2204 EYQKLWV
-2215 AREQGKITEDEYQK
+2215 ARKNGEISEEEYQK
-2229 AIESNALDELE
+2229 AVSRDALDDLL

-2252 EAKSLIDD
+2252 KAKSLIDD
-2260 YFKTSKYDGVI
+2260 YFRNSNYDGVI
-2271 VKNDAG
+2271 VNNDVG
-2277 SFGRTTKTYIAFSN
+2277 SFGRSTKTYIAFSN

-2304 DGRNSDIRYAVDDT
+2304 DGKNSDIRYAVDDT

-2364 KNVKLA
+2364 KNVKLD

-2414 ANFTDLFEEL
+2414 ANFTDLFEEF

-2439 KTLMR
+2439 TTLMR
-2444 EEREFLLDMLQG
+2444 EEREFVLD
-2456 KVLLIKP
+2456 LIHDKTLFIRP
-2463 RDVQQ
+2463 RDIQQ
-2468 IEEDY
+2468 IEENY

-2551 SFYETPETAAIQMA
+2551 SFYENPETAAIQMA
-2565 FECASEIINA
+2565 FECASKIINA

-2585 ADKKLIKEFETSQKE
+2585 ADKKLIKEIETSQKE

-2621 EAKERNIK
+2621 EAKERNTE

-2668 EKNKNVY
+2668 EKNKNAY

-2696 EYNEG
+2696 EYNEN
-2701 RNKTE
+2701 REKTL
-2706 YLHKLGRMCDRL
+2706 YLNKLGKMCDRL
-2718 TKRLDGKAKNNEY
+2718 TKRLNGKAKNNEY

-2743 LSCFTVKD
+2743 LSCFTVKN

-2775 LAKEYN
+2775 LESAYRELN
-2781 KMKPEPTP
+2781 KDKSANE
-2789 STDLEKKEKE
+2789 EKSKSS
-2799 KPQNTFIDLE
+2799 FIDIE
-2809 SISYKEPVNKQLE
+2809 SIHYKVGVMKQLE
-2822 NLAEMLEGQNIYTL
+2822 NLKALVKGHNIYTL
-2836 TSHELSAIY
+2836 TSNELVAIY
-2845 DTMQRLDESLRD
+2845 DTMQMLDESLKD

-2866 KQNFKE
+2866 KQNFMA
-2872 LANEAM
+2872 LADEAM

-2930 IYKMF
+2930 IYKLF
-2935 SDLHKGENHAI
+2935 SGLHEGENKAI
-2946 ALQHKAISRIKEVTI
+2946 TIQQKAISRIKEVTLKYKKEI
-2961 KYSDEVKKIQN
+2961 KGIQN

-2982 VETGRRVPITK
+2982 AVTGKRVPITK

-3017 ETYANEAGH
+3017 ETYANKAGH

-3034 LSNKKL
+3034 LSNKNL
-3040 KRTANENSH
+3040 KRTATENSH

-3069 VLTELAT
+3069 VLMELAT

-3111 KVDPNAGKYEKNLKT
+3111 QVYRDAGKYEKNLET

-3170 LLIPIENLKKV
+3170 LLIPIENFKKV

-3186 GSATLQ
+3186 GSATLH

-3197 RYGVTAEHYID
+3197 RYGVSAEHYID
-3208 KLIGDLQQRAD
+3208 KLIGDLQNRAD
-3219 TIDNTFLDTIQ
+3219 TTDRTILDKIQ
-3230 SNYMGMKIMFNM
+3230 SNFMGMKIAFNF
-3242 GSMIKQLSA
+3242 GSMIKQVSA

-3264 SLAALNLFRN
+3264 SLAAMNLFRN
-3274 KVDFDLYNKYTSYL
+3274 KVDVDLYDKYTSYL
-3288 WYRKEGNGTVVGE
+3288 WYRKEGNGTVIGE
-3301 LSREMSLVKK
+3301 LSKEMSLTNKGMGFLDIVS
-3311 WQDTFDFVGKM
+3311 KM
-3322 DNRVVASLLYAAE
+3322 DNRVVSSLLYAAE

-3370 MVTSKPQ
+3370 MITSKPQ
-3377 YLRNKNLRRLSL
+3377 YLRNKALRLLSL

-3402 IFDSFFEMK
+3402 MLDSFLEMK
-3411 ARMADDKIN
+3411 ARMNDYKNN
-3420 STAESKAAKKA
+3420 STVEAKKA
-3431 AVLKFVSCCSG
+3431 MKEAILKFVSCCAG
-3442 AISAN
+3442 AFCSN
-3447 LLLGALSVL
+3447 LFLGALSLL
-3456 SSVILYHHWDDLFD
+3456 SSICLYHRWDDLFD
-3470 DEGNISGQKIALNYL
+3470 DEGNISAKNIGFSYIN
-3485 DEVLNGIFGS
+3485 EVLNGIFGS

-3502 YDAVSSAIDI
+3502 YDAVSSAIDKD
-3512 GKTYY
+3512 KTFY
-3517 GLQAMSVDSINDMV
+3517 GLQVMSVDSINDMIQNITSGKYWEFV
-3531 KDLISGKALD
+3531 KVLFDCVGVPLTNAARLITSAMAYSKDL
-3541 ALKTLLDCLGIPGT
+3541 T
-3555 NFARFGSSIYAYY
+3555 N
-3568 NDVAKGS
+3568 
-3575 GRIITDSK
+3575 GRIITDNK

-3619 EEKGKTESEATSY
+3619 EEKGKTESEATDY
-3632 IKNKIVTALSAD
+3632 IKSKIVTALSAD

-3693 VSEIEDNE
+3693 VSEIEGDDE
-3701 DRKQELID
+3701 RKQELMD
-3709 NGFNEKGAE
+3709 NGFNENGAE

>member
-138 EQAAQYATVD
+138 EQAAQYATAD

-207 TLPYKISEQARI
+207 TLPYKISKQARI

-299 SNKLEDLISES
+299 SNKLEDLISEA
-310 NRNYNKYKS
+310 NTNYNKYKS

-361 DEAVR
+361 GEAVR

-428 VGASAWSV
+428 VDASAWSV

-466 DTNDTAAARV
+466 NTYDTAAARV

-491 GNKTAGKV
+491 GNETAGKV
-499 ASFLYQTGMS
+499 SSFLYQTGMS

-526 TGLQMVLLSSEAG
+526 TGLQMVLLSTEAG

-670 LGGTVSGISYAKG
+670 LGGSVSGISYAKG
-683 KINSNIDMKK
+683 KINTNIDMKK

-700 EVMSGEN
+700 EVMSDEN

-766 ENTDVKNDGVTANEE
+766 ENTDVKNDGVTANEG

-840 DDGMVYN
+840 DDGRVYN

-869 TNGAGLLV
+869 TNGAGTLV

-971 KSAEEMVNLDEGTRL
+971 KSAEETVNLDEGTRL

-1006 ENGKIDFRNGKI
+1006 ENGRIDFRNGKI

-1035 ESMHSFRRESSKDY
+1035 EAMHSFRRESLKDY

-1176 KAKSEEVITNG
+1176 KAKSEEVITNE

-1194 GVENVKYSI
+1194 GVESVKYSI
-1203 NKGFAKEYDNWD
+1203 DKHFAEKYDKWD

-1221 AFKVGT
+1221 AFRVGS
-1227 TSTVLHKLG
+1227 TSRVLRKLG
-1236 VNNKTIYWDAT
+1236 VNNKDITWDSS
-1247 KIKKIKEKHPEM
+1247 KIIKIKEKHPEM

-1270 LENPIIVMESNTVS
+1270 LENPIIVMESNTVN

-1301 LVALELNPTEKGGK
+1301 LVALELNPTDRGGK
-1315 SLNII
+1315 NLNVI
-1320 KIASA
+1320 KVASA
-1325 YGKDV
+1325 YGKEKN
-1330 DLQGFINK
+1330 LQNFINK
-1338 SKILYVEPNKERTH
+1338 SKILYVEPNKKRTH
-1352 NWLSVNRLK
+1352 MWLRVNRLQ
-1361 LPLPSTRFGFFN
+1361 LPLLSSSTYGFFN
-1373 NSISQNSKNVNTK
+1373 NSISQNSK
-1386 NDESSND
+1386 
-1393 IKYSIGYTTDNNPVV
+1393 
-1408 VINDDILK
+1408 
-1416 GVKKSDWVKTVK
+1416 
-1428 NTISDKFSNGIP
+1428 
-1440 IKGRFIKVNRITRN
+1440 
-1454 EYTNSK
+1454 
-1460 YSKNKKNYDTV
+1460 
-1471 IYKDKFKTANNLDEI
+1471 
-1486 IIASTNYVN
+1486 
-1495 EDLKHT
+1495 
-1501 RKDSFK
+1501 
-1507 EFARG
+1507 
-1512 DVLIR
+1512 
-1517 VGSNDYSAKVIVGF
+1517 
-1531 TKGNEMVLYDIINF
+1531 
-1545 VPEKLDIKKID
+1545 
-1556 TQYRPTTEN
+1556 
-1565 VESDRTSVS
+1565 
-1574 ITNSISENRNN
+1574 N

-1662 RAAAIELAKMK
+1662 RAAAIDLAKMK

-1679 EEKIVNDTA
+1679 EEKIVNNTA

-1703 IEYRKGVKLSDVI
+1703 IEYRKGVKLNDVI

-1853 NIMQNDFEKK
+1853 NIMQNDFEEK

-1873 SNDVVIMGKTPK
+1873 SNDVVIMGRTPK
-1885 ILQDIGLNSLPVA
+1885 VLQDIGFNSLPVA

-1912 RAKSEGRYKK
+1912 RAKNEGRYKK
-1922 NTNYHNLGFNTV
+1922 NTNYHDLGFNTV
-1934 KKIYNKISDP
+1934 KQIYNKISDP
-1944 LMIIAHPDF
+1944 LMVIAHPDF
-1953 TNKASRDS
+1953 TNKESRDS
-1961 THKVIVLVDLSVNN
+1961 THKVIALVDLSVNN

-1981 ILVDYESIY
+1981 IVVDFESRY
-1990 SKKRMDVNLVATYF
+1990 NKKIIDVNLVATYF
-2004 NKNNINDLIKEAIA
+2004 NKNNIHDLIKEAIA

-2028 YLDKKRTQSIIKR
+2028 YLDKKRTQSIIKQK
-2041 TGYQLP
+2041 GYQLP
-2047 RRLNN
+2047 SVLNN

-2076 QQFVRWFG
+2076 KQFVRWFG
-2084 DWQNKPKTASK
+2084 DWQNSPKSASK
-2095 VVDGKG
+2095 VVDGNG

-2110 ENDFNV
+2110 GNDFNV
-2116 FDTNKKGAGEF
+2116 FDANKKGAGEF

-2137 KPTNSNIGLSGNK
+2137 KPTSDNIGVSGNK

-2169 LVKFYEQNIDGY
+2169 LVRFYEQNIDGY

-2215 AREQGKITEDEYQK
+2215 AREQGKITEEEYQK
-2229 AIESNALDELE
+2229 AIESNKLDELE
-2240 EEWHNKVNEASK
+2240 EEWRNKANEASK
-2252 EAKSLIDD
+2252 KAKSLIDD
-2260 YFKTSKYDGVI
+2260 YFRNSNYDGVI
-2271 VKNDAG
+2271 VNNDVG

-2304 DGRNSDIRYAVDDT
+2304 DGKNSDIRYAVDDT

-2364 KNVKLA
+2364 KNVKLD

-2414 ANFTDLFEEL
+2414 ANFTDLFEEF
-2424 VNDCKGGILLSGEYD
+2424 VNDCKDGILLSGEYD
-2439 KTLMR
+2439 TTLMK
-2444 EEREFLLDMLQG
+2444 EEREFVLDMLQG

-2565 FECASEIINA
+2565 FECASKIINA

-2585 ADKKLIKEFETSQKE
+2585 ADKKLIKEIETSQKE

-2621 EAKERNIK
+2621 EAKERNTE

-2650 HSRELFSRLNKE
+2650 HSRELFFRLNKE

-2845 DTMQRLDESLRD
+2845 DTMKMLDESLKD

-2982 VETGRRVPITK
+2982 VETGRRVPITQ

-3170 LLIPIENLKKV
+3170 LLIPIENFKKV

-3197 RYGVTAEHYID
+3197 RYGVSAEHYID

-3230 SNYMGMKIMFNM
+3230 SNYMGMKIAFNF
-3242 GSMIKQLSA
+3242 GSMIKQVSA

-3288 WYRKEGNGTVVGE
+3288 WYRKEGNGTVIGE
-3301 LSREMSLVKK
+3301 LSKEMSLTSKGMGFLDIVS
-3311 WQDTFDFVGKM
+3311 KM
-3322 DNRVVASLLYAAE
+3322 DNRVVSSLLYAAE

-3377 YLRNKNLRRLSL
+3377 YMRNKNLRRLSL

-3447 LLLGALSVL
+3447 LLLGALSLL
-3456 SSVILYHHWDDLFD
+3456 SSICLYHRWDDLFD

-3502 YDAVSSAIDI
+3502 YSAVSSAIDI

-3575 GRIITDSK
+3575 GRIITDNK

-3828 WENAKTALKKYQN
+3828 WDNAKTALKKYQN

>member
-81 KLFTVRNNIVENQ
+81 KLFTVRNNIVKNQ

-117 TYEGYMNHAAYV
+117 TYEGYMNHAQYV
-129 GDDEKRWLE
+129 SSDERKWLE
-138 EQAAQYATVD
+138 KQAEQYATAEDYKKEADKAKADYNYYKILGEKVKNESVYYQYVSASKYAQQKQSDLQNSD
-148 DLKKKYNENNAEM
+148 DKIEKRMNE
-161 VYLSKAQDNLL
+161 AQDSERIAES
-172 NKMKEVDEGG
+172 KGKE
-182 IEYGKYANKY
+182 
-192 GKLQIQR
+192 
-199 DEIALEQK
+199 
-207 TLPYKISEQARI
+207 
-219 TAINERNKYYS
+219 KYYE

-239 YEGYMKHAQYVS
+239 YEGYMKHAPYVS
-251 SDEREWLE
+251 EEERQWLE
-259 KQAEQYATPEDY
+259 SHADEFATSEDY
-271 KKEADK
+271 KKEIEK
-277 ASADYNYLNSIKAD
+277 AKAEHAYLYHIYKEN
-291 VQGNGGVA
+291 
-299 SNKLEDLISES
+299 ES
-310 NRNYNKYKS
+310 NGTTASKSDRKIDDGIISKLNEISKYESKL
-319 SARKKE
+319 RKKE

-331 DIIEGDARVRSIV
+331 DILESDARVRSIV

-436 LDNVVGSVGDAFKYI
+436 LDNAVGSVGDAFKYI
-451 GAGIAEDVTGEYQWI
+451 GAGIAENVTGEYQWI
-466 DTNDTAAARV
+466 NTYDTAAARV

-491 GNKTAGKV
+491 GNETAGKV

-526 TGLQMVLLSSEAG
+526 TGLQMVLLSTEAG
-539 TAAAKE
+539 TAAAKDAYE
-545 SYDNTGS
+545 NTGK
-552 ASKALSTGIWAGI
+552 ASNALMTGVAAGI
-565 AEAFFEKFSIEKT
+565 AEAFFEKFSIENLKA
-578 KYFASVTP
+578 FEAVSP
-586 DSVKSIFKNAGK
+586 DSLKSVLKNAGK
-598 QMFTELTEEGLTTI
+598 QMFTEASEEGLTTI
-612 ANTMTDC
+612 TNTMTDC

-637 EGYTKD
+637 EGYTKE
-643 EATAKCAGSFVKQV
+643 EATAKCAENFGKQV

-670 LGGTVSGISYAKG
+670 LGGSVSGISYAKG

-700 EVMSGEN
+700 EVMSDEN

-720 GSEKAV
+720 SNEKAEN
-726 SIAKSIEKKMSGN
+726 IAKSIEKKMSGN

-766 ENTDVKNDGVTANEE
+766 ENTDVKNDEVTANEE

-840 DDGMVYN
+840 DDGRVYN

-869 TNGAGLLV
+869 TNGAGTLV

-971 KSAEEMVNLDEGTRL
+971 KSAEETVNLDEGTRL

-1006 ENGKIDFRNGKI
+1006 ENGRIDFRNGKI
-1018 YIRASLDGNYI
+1018 YIRASLNGNYI

-1035 ESMHSFRRESSKDY
+1035 ESMHSFRRESPKDY

-1081 LTTNEDWNED
+1081 LTTNED

-1164 LAEMFSNAADNI
+1164 LAEMFSDAADNI
-1176 KAKSEEVITNG
+1176 KAKSEEVITNE

-1393 IKYSIGYTTDNNPVV
+1393 IKYS
-1408 VINDDILK
+1408 
-1416 GVKKSDWVKTVK
+1416 
-1428 NTISDKFSNGIP
+1428 
-1440 IKGRFIKVNRITRN
+1440 
-1454 EYTNSK
+1454 
-1460 YSKNKKNYDTV
+1460 
-1471 IYKDKFKTANNLDEI
+1471 
-1486 IIASTNYVN
+1486 
-1495 EDLKHT
+1495 
-1501 RKDSFK
+1501 
-1507 EFARG
+1507 
-1512 DVLIR
+1512 
-1517 VGSNDYSAKVIVGF
+1517 
-1531 TKGNEMVLYDIINF
+1531 
-1545 VPEKLDIKKID
+1545 
-1556 TQYRPTTEN
+1556 
-1565 VESDRTSVS
+1565 
-1574 ITNSISENRNN
+1574 
-1585 VNTKNDESSNDIKYS
+1585 

-1648 DNSELEFKTDIEKN
+1648 DNSELKFKTDIEKN

-1679 EEKIVNDTA
+1679 EEKIVNNTA

-1820 DYNAEQRK
+1820 NYNAEQRK

-1838 VVFANSGDAGYSADE
+1838 VVFANSGDAGYLIDDTKSSAEKYSEDDFENKVVYPNMDERQRAQILRNERIKLSSYDSKNALSPDDVASLENSVKRNAFKILRELGTKFNVYKNYTNE
-1853 NIMQNDFEKK
+1853 NIELDFDYSKSGLKESIDKQGNITTNYTDFAKMLTVFDDVIRNAVPIEVHTDKYVGTKRENPDLKYDYVLLSAFTDDNYIVPVELHIKEYKDSYRINNKLYVSITLGKIKNEDNIITGSLLKNNNEVANSVPLSSEVSIPQLVSKVNEKLGNFYK
-1863 VDQIENNTYN
+1863 Y
-1873 SNDVVIMGKTPK
+1873 
-1885 ILQDIGLNSLPVA
+1885 LPDELL
-1898 MTKNHIYSV
+1898 
-1907 AVSEA
+1907 SETQL
-1912 RAKSEGRYKK
+1912 KYKK
-1922 NTNYHNLGFNTV
+1922 IAAEKDRQRLSTMR
-1934 KKIYNKISDP
+1934 NKTI
-1944 LMIIAHPDF
+1944 
-1953 TNKASRDS
+1953 
-1961 THKVIVLVDLSVNN
+1961 
-1975 KQVIAP
+1975 
-1981 ILVDYESIY
+1981 
-1990 SKKRMDVNLVATYF
+1990 
-2004 NKNNINDLIKEAIA
+2004 
-2018 LENNNQVGFY
+2018 
-2028 YLDKKRTQSIIKR
+2028 
-2041 TGYQLP
+2041 
-2047 RRLNN
+2047 
-2052 LSSNIIIRKID
+2052 
-2063 SNVNK
+2063 
-2068 KINKITQS
+2068 
-2076 QQFVRWFG
+2076 
-2084 DWQNKPKTASK
+2084 
-2095 VVDGKG
+2095 
-2101 EPLVVYHQT
+2101 QT
-2110 ENDFNV
+2110 EN
-2116 FDTNKKGAGEF
+2116 K
-2127 DSEMPTGIFM
+2127 
-2137 KPTNSNIGLSGNK
+2137 
-2150 QMALYANI
+2150 
-2158 RNPLTVNNRAE
+2158 
-2169 LVKFYEQNIDGY
+2169 
-2181 KEARDYISSIDSE
+2181 
-2194 YKQKYEQAEA
+2194 
-2204 EEDAEYSKLWT
+2204 
-2215 AREQGKITEDEYQK
+2215 
-2229 AIESNALDELE
+2229 
-2240 EEWHNKVNEASK
+2240 
-2252 EAKSLIDD
+2252 
-2260 YFKTSKYDGVI
+2260 
-2271 VKNDAG
+2271 
-2277 SFGRTTKTYIAFSN
+2277 
-2291 TQVKSATDNIGTF
+2291 
-2304 DGRNSDIRYAVDDT
+2304 SDIKYATDDT

-2364 KNVKLA
+2364 KNVKLD

-2414 ANFTDLFEEL
+2414 ANFTDLFEEF

-2444 EEREFLLDMLQG
+2444 EEREFVLNMLQG

-2486 TYVAV
+2486 TYVVV

-2565 FECASEIINA
+2565 FECASKIINA

-2585 ADKKLIKEFETSQKE
+2585 ADKKLIKEIETSQKE

-2621 EAKERNIK
+2621 EAKERNTE

-2668 EKNKNVY
+2668 EKNKNAY

-2696 EYNEG
+2696 EYNEN
-2701 RNKTE
+2701 REKTL
-2706 YLHKLGRMCDRL
+2706 YLNKLGKMCDRL
-2718 TKRLDGKAKNNEY
+2718 TKRLGGKAKNNEY

-2751 AKNATPGYFGEWNRI
+2751 AKNATPGYFGEWNRL
-2766 KEVGESVAE
+2766 KEVGERVAE

-2781 KMKPEPTP
+2781 NMEPEPTP
-2789 STDLEKKEKE
+2789 STDLEKKEEE
-2799 KPQNTFIDLE
+2799 KPQNTFIDIE
-2809 SISYKEPVNKQLE
+2809 SIHYKVDVMEQLK

-2845 DTMQRLDESLRD
+2845 DTMKMLDESLRD

-2866 KQNFKE
+2866 KQNFMA

-2878 QEVKNNKARVDYSK
+2878 QEVKNNKSITDYSK
-2892 MKNVLA
+2892 MRNVVA
-2898 APAKQLGKSFV
+2898 APFKQLGKSYIT
-2909 ATHLDP
+2909 THLDP

-2946 ALQHKAISRIKEVTI
+2946 ALQHEAISRIKEVTI

-2982 VETGRRVPITK
+2982 VETGRRVPITQ

-3006 SGHIHLLGGTE
+3006 SGHIHLLGGTDE
-3017 ETYANEAGH
+3017 SYGNKAKH
-3026 YTVLPNLE
+3026 FTVLPNFE
-3034 LSNKKL
+3034 LDNMKL
-3040 KRTANENSH
+3040 KRTAKEHPN
-3049 KVRFNVE
+3049 KVRFTASDLQNIESYVE
-3056 SLKRIE
+3056 K
-3062 KYVQNDK
+3062 NK
-3069 VLTELAT
+3069 VLMELAS

-3097 YGMKIATVKDYYPL
+3097 YGMKIATVKNYYPL
-3111 KVDPNAGKYEKNLKT
+3111 QVYGDAGKYEKVLET
-3126 EFHDTRLKSRGFTKQ
+3126 ESYDTRLKSRGFTKK
-3141 RQWSATP
+3141 REWSPTP

-3156 NFVKQVKSVSEYCG
+3156 KYVKQVKEVSEYCG
-3170 LLIPIENLKKV
+3170 MVIPIENFKKV

-3186 GSATLQ
+3186 GTQTLH
-3192 STIKE
+3192 STIKD

-3230 SNYMGMKIMFNM
+3230 SNYMGMKIAFNF
-3242 GSMIKQLSA
+3242 GSMIKQVSA

-3264 SLAALNLFRN
+3264 SLAAMNLFRN
-3274 KVDFDLYNKYTSYL
+3274 KVDVDLYDKYTSYL
-3288 WYRKEGNGTVVGE
+3288 WYRKEGNGTVIGE
-3301 LSREMSLVKK
+3301 LSKEMSLTSKGMGFLDIVS
-3311 WQDTFDFVGKM
+3311 KM
-3322 DNRVVASLLYAAE
+3322 DNRVVSSLLYAAE

-3442 AISAN
+3442 AFCSH
-3447 LLLGALSVL
+3447 LLNGFLSTL
-3456 SSVILYHHWDDLFD
+3456 AFLLLYHHWDDVCD
-3470 DEGNISGQKIALNYL
+3470 DEGNISAKNIGFSYIN
-3485 DEVLNGIFGS
+3485 EVLNGIFGS

-3502 YDAVSSAIDI
+3502 YDAVSSAIDKD
-3512 GKTYY
+3512 KTFY
-3517 GLQAMSVDSINDMV
+3517 GLQVMSVDSINDMIQNITSGKYWEFV
-3531 KDLISGKALD
+3531 KVFFDCVGVPVTNAARLITSAMAYSKDL
-3541 ALKTLLDCLGIPGT
+3541 T
-3555 NFARFGSSIYAYY
+3555 
-3568 NDVAKGS
+3568 S
-3575 GRIITDSK
+3575 GRIITDNK

-3619 EEKGKTESEATSY
+3619 DKGKTESEATDY
-3632 IKNKIVTALSAD
+3632 IKSKIVTALSAD

>member
-138 EQAAQYATVD
+138 EQAAQYATAD
-148 DLKKKYNENNAEM
+148 DYKREAAKAKADYNYYKILGEKVKNESVYYQYVSASKYAQQKQSDLQNSADKIEKRMNE
-161 VYLSKAQDNLL
+161 AQDSERIAES
-172 NKMKEVDEGG
+172 KGKE
-182 IEYGKYANKY
+182 
-192 GKLQIQR
+192 
-199 DEIALEQK
+199 
-207 TLPYKISEQARI
+207 
-219 TAINERNKYYS
+219 KYYE

-239 YEGYMKHAQYVS
+239 YEGYMKHAPYVS
-251 SDEREWLE
+251 EEERQWLE
-259 KQAEQYATPEDY
+259 SQADEFATSEDY
-271 KKEADK
+271 KKEIEK
-277 ASADYNYLNSIKAD
+277 AKAEHAYLYNIYKEN
-291 VQGNGGVA
+291 
-299 SNKLEDLISES
+299 ES
-310 NRNYNKYKS
+310 NGTTASKSDAKVEDSIISKLNEISKYESKL
-319 SARKKE
+319 RKKE

-331 DIIEGDARVRSIV
+331 DIIDGDARVRSIV

-436 LDNVVGSVGDAFKYI
+436 LDNAVGSVGDAFKYI
-451 GAGIAEDVTGEYQWI
+451 GAGIAEEVTGEYQWI
-466 DTNDTAAARV
+466 NTYDTAAARV

-491 GNKTAGKV
+491 GNETAGKV

-526 TGLQMVLLSSEAG
+526 TGLQMVLLSTEAG
-539 TAAAKE
+539 TAAAKDAYE
-545 SYDNTGS
+545 NTGK
-552 ASKALSTGIWAGI
+552 ASNALMTGVAAGI
-565 AEAFFEKFSIEKT
+565 AEAFFEKFSIENLKA
-578 KYFASVTP
+578 FEAVSP
-586 DSVKSIFKNAGK
+586 DSLKSVLKNAGK
-598 QMFTELTEEGLTTI
+598 QMFTEASEEGLTTI
-612 ANTMTDC
+612 VNTMTDC

-637 EGYTKD
+637 EGYTKE
-643 EATAKCAGSFVKQV
+643 EATAKCAENFGKQV

-683 KINSNIDMKK
+683 KINTNIDMKK

-700 EVMSGEN
+700 EVMSDEN

-766 ENTDVKNDGVTANEE
+766 ENTDVKNDGVTANEG

-840 DDGMVYN
+840 DDGRVYN

-869 TNGAGLLV
+869 TNGAGTLV

-971 KSAEEMVNLDEGTRL
+971 KSAEETVNLDEGTRL

-1006 ENGKIDFRNGKI
+1006 ENGRIDFRNGKI

-1035 ESMHSFRRESSKDY
+1035 ESMHSFRRESPKDY

-1062 SGHDVM
+1062 GGHDVM

-1081 LTTNEDWNED
+1081 LTTNED

-1164 LAEMFSNAADNI
+1164 LAEMFSDAADNI
-1176 KAKSEEVITNG
+1176 KAKSEEVITNE
-1187 QKNNTDK
+1187 QKNNTGK
-1194 GVENVKYSI
+1194 GVESGDVKYSI
-1203 NKGFAKEYDNWD
+1203 KENVKNKVSGEIYDKVVVLDTNIFKGIPPRNWGKTFRNFISKHLIGKKFLTFDENGKEEIIEFAKPNERVTKNGANNSHKVID
-1215 KKSTGF
+1215 KLSRKSDRNSKLVIVHSDEVINISEKQNENAEHSHQWLDENGWEF
-1221 AFKVGT
+1221 RNAFVMDKYG
-1227 TSTVLHKLG
+1227 K
-1236 VNNKTIYWDAT
+1236 IYSVTLNIAKSKDGR
-1247 KIKKIKEKHPEM
+1247 
-1259 TDSIIKQVPNI
+1259 NI
-1270 LENPIIVMESNTVS
+1270 LYDINKINEV
-1284 GRLVLFGD
+1284 GYGD
-1292 VYDSKNNPV
+1292 VLSNAKGKRSSHINPNFV
-1301 LVALELNPTEKGGK
+1301 T
-1315 SLNII
+1315 
-1320 KIASA
+1320 
-1325 YGKDV
+1325 
-1330 DLQGFINK
+1330 
-1338 SKILYVEPNKERTH
+1338 
-1352 NWLSVNRLK
+1352 
-1361 LPLPSTRFGFFN
+1361 
-1373 NSISQNSKNVNTK
+1373 NSISQ
-1386 NDESSND
+1386 
-1393 IKYSIGYTTDNNPVV
+1393 
-1408 VINDDILK
+1408 
-1416 GVKKSDWVKTVK
+1416 
-1428 NTISDKFSNGIP
+1428 
-1440 IKGRFIKVNRITRN
+1440 
-1454 EYTNSK
+1454 
-1460 YSKNKKNYDTV
+1460 
-1471 IYKDKFKTANNLDEI
+1471 
-1486 IIASTNYVN
+1486 
-1495 EDLKHT
+1495 
-1501 RKDSFK
+1501 
-1507 EFARG
+1507 
-1512 DVLIR
+1512 
-1517 VGSNDYSAKVIVGF
+1517 
-1531 TKGNEMVLYDIINF
+1531 
-1545 VPEKLDIKKID
+1545 
-1556 TQYRPTTEN
+1556 
-1565 VESDRTSVS
+1565 
-1574 ITNSISENRNN
+1574 SENN

-1679 EEKIVNDTA
+1679 EEKIVNNTA

-1838 VVFANSGDAGYSADE
+1838 VVFANSGDAGYLIDDTKSSAEKYSEDDFENKVVYPNMDERQRAQILRNERIKLSSYDSKNALSPDDVASLENSVKRNAFKILRELGTKFKVYKNYTNE
-1853 NIMQNDFEKK
+1853 NIELDFDYSKSGLKESIDKQGNITTNYTDFAKMLTVFDDVIRNAVPIEVHTDKYVGTKRENPDLKYDYVLLSAFTDDNYIVPVELHIKEYKESYRINNKLYVSITLGKIKNEDNIITGSLLKNNNEVANSVPLSSEVSIPQLVSKVNEKLGNFYK
-1863 VDQIENNTYN
+1863 Y
-1873 SNDVVIMGKTPK
+1873 
-1885 ILQDIGLNSLPVA
+1885 LPDELL
-1898 MTKNHIYSV
+1898 
-1907 AVSEA
+1907 SETQL
-1912 RAKSEGRYKK
+1912 KYKK
-1922 NTNYHNLGFNTV
+1922 IAAEKDRQRLSTMR
-1934 KKIYNKISDP
+1934 NKTI
-1944 LMIIAHPDF
+1944 
-1953 TNKASRDS
+1953 
-1961 THKVIVLVDLSVNN
+1961 
-1975 KQVIAP
+1975 
-1981 ILVDYESIY
+1981 
-1990 SKKRMDVNLVATYF
+1990 
-2004 NKNNINDLIKEAIA
+2004 
-2018 LENNNQVGFY
+2018 
-2028 YLDKKRTQSIIKR
+2028 
-2041 TGYQLP
+2041 
-2047 RRLNN
+2047 
-2052 LSSNIIIRKID
+2052 
-2063 SNVNK
+2063 
-2068 KINKITQS
+2068 
-2076 QQFVRWFG
+2076 
-2084 DWQNKPKTASK
+2084 
-2095 VVDGKG
+2095 
-2101 EPLVVYHQT
+2101 QT
-2110 ENDFNV
+2110 EN
-2116 FDTNKKGAGEF
+2116 K
-2127 DSEMPTGIFM
+2127 
-2137 KPTNSNIGLSGNK
+2137 
-2150 QMALYANI
+2150 
-2158 RNPLTVNNRAE
+2158 
-2169 LVKFYEQNIDGY
+2169 
-2181 KEARDYISSIDSE
+2181 
-2194 YKQKYEQAEA
+2194 
-2204 EEDAEYSKLWT
+2204 
-2215 AREQGKITEDEYQK
+2215 
-2229 AIESNALDELE
+2229 
-2240 EEWHNKVNEASK
+2240 
-2252 EAKSLIDD
+2252 
-2260 YFKTSKYDGVI
+2260 
-2271 VKNDAG
+2271 
-2277 SFGRTTKTYIAFSN
+2277 
-2291 TQVKSATDNIGTF
+2291 
-2304 DGRNSDIRYAVDDT
+2304 SDIKYATDDT

-2364 KNVKLA
+2364 KNVKLD

-2414 ANFTDLFEEL
+2414 ANFTDLFEEF
-2424 VNDCKGGILLSGEYD
+2424 VNDCKGGILLSGGFD

-2444 EEREFLLDMLQG
+2444 EEREFVLD
-2456 KVLLIKP
+2456 LIHDKTLFIRP
-2463 RDVQQ
+2463 RDIQQ

-2565 FECASEIINA
+2565 FECASKIINA

-2668 EKNKNVY
+2668 EKNKNAY
-2675 RNKIIE
+2675 SNKIIE

-2743 LSCFTVKD
+2743 LSCFNVKD

-2766 KEVGESVAE
+2766 KEVGERVDE

-2781 KMKPEPTP
+2781 NMKPEPTP
-2789 STDLEKKEKE
+2789 STDLEKNLEKKEKE
-2799 KPQNTFIDLE
+2799 KPQNTFIDIE
-2809 SISYKEPVNKQLE
+2809 SISYKEPVNKQLK

-2845 DTMQRLDESLRD
+2845 DTMKMLDESLRD

-2930 IYKMF
+2930 IYKLF
-2935 SDLHKGENHAI
+2935 SGLHEGENKAI
-2946 ALQHKAISRIKEVTI
+2946 TIQQKAISRIKEVTLKYEKEI
-2961 KYSDEVKKIQN
+2961 KGIQN

-3017 ETYANEAGH
+3017 ETYANKEGH

-3069 VLTELAT
+3069 ILMELAT

-3097 YGMKIATVKDYYPL
+3097 NGMKIATVKDYYPL

-3141 RQWSATP
+3141 RQWSDTP
-3148 IVIDDALR
+3148 IVIDDTLR

-3170 LLIPIENLKKV
+3170 LLIPIENFKKV

-3197 RYGVTAEHYID
+3197 RYGVSAEHYID

-3219 TIDNTFLDTIQ
+3219 TIDNTFLDKIQ
-3230 SNYMGMKIMFNM
+3230 SNYMGMKIAFNF
-3242 GSMIKQLSA
+3242 GSMIKQVSA

-3264 SLAALNLFRN
+3264 SLAAMNLFRN

-3288 WYRKEGNGTVVGE
+3288 WYRKEGNGTVIGE
-3301 LSREMSLVKK
+3301 LSKEMSLTNKGMGFLEIVS
-3311 WQDTFDFVGKM
+3311 KM
-3322 DNRVVASLLYAAE
+3322 DNRVVSSLLYAAE

-3377 YLRNKNLRRLSL
+3377 YMRNKNLRRLSL

-3502 YDAVSSAIDI
+3502 YSAVSSAIDI

-3541 ALKTLLDCLGIPGT
+3541 ALKTLIDCLGYPGT

-3583 GNVNTDYLHYYIVED
+3583 ANVVTDYLHYYIVED
-3598 KKSGNDTRAEHYE
+3598 KKDGNSSRAEYYE
-3611 NMWKEILI
+3611 SMWKEILI
-3619 EEKGKTESEATSY
+3619 EEKGKTESEATDY
-3632 IKNKIVTALSAD
+3632 IKSKIVTALSAD

-3666 QKVIDCGFDSK
+3666 QKVIDYGFDSK

-3740 DTSEENE
+3740 DTSEKNE
-3747 LVMYR
+3747 LVMYS

-3775 IEKGGKTKKEIKSA
+3775 IEKGGKTKQEIKSA

>member
-94 IKSINKQSERNEYYT
+94 IESINKQSERNEYYT
-109 QKYKDTPK
+109 QKYKNTPK
-117 TYEGYMNHAAYV
+117 TYEGYMN
-129 GDDEKRWLE
+129 
-138 EQAAQYATVD
+138 
-148 DLKKKYNENNAEM
+148 
-161 VYLSKAQDNLL
+161 
-172 NKMKEVDEGG
+172 
-182 IEYGKYANKY
+182 
-192 GKLQIQR
+192 
-199 DEIALEQK
+199 
-207 TLPYKISEQARI
+207 
-219 TAINERNKYYS
+219 
-230 EKYKDTPKT
+230 
-239 YEGYMKHAQYVS
+239 HAQYVS

-259 KQAEQYATPEDY
+259 KQAEQYATAEDY

-277 ASADYNYLNSIKAD
+277 AKADYNYYKNLDVKNTEKTIDALAIQKQAGFLDSGAKIEKRMNEAQDSERIAESKGKEKYYEEKYKDTPKTYEGYMKHAPYVSEEERQWLESQADEFATSEDYKKEIEKAKAEHAYLY
-291 VQGNGGVA
+291 NIYKE
-299 SNKLEDLISES
+299 NES
-310 NRNYNKYKS
+310 NGTTASKSDAKVEDSIISKLNEISKYESKL
-319 SARKKE
+319 RKKE

-395 DPKAL
+395 DPKEL

-436 LDNVVGSVGDAFKYI
+436 LDNAVGSVGDAFKYI
-451 GAGIAEDVTGEYQWI
+451 GAGIAEEVTGEYQWI
-466 DTNDTAAARV
+466 NTYDTAAARV

-491 GNKTAGKV
+491 GNETAGKV

-526 TGLQMVLLSSEAG
+526 TGLQMVLLSTEAG
-539 TAAAKE
+539 TAAAKDAYE
-545 SYDNTGS
+545 NTGK
-552 ASKALSTGIWAGI
+552 ASNALMTGVAAGI
-565 AEAFFEKFSIEKT
+565 AEAFFEKFSIENLKA
-578 KYFASVTP
+578 FEAVSP
-586 DSVKSIFKNAGK
+586 DSLKSVLKNAGK
-598 QMFTELTEEGLTTI
+598 QMFTEASEEGLTTI

-643 EATAKCAGSFVKQV
+643 EATAKCAENFGKQV
-657 LLDAAGGAVSGGV
+657 LLDAAGGAVSGAV

-700 EVMSGEN
+700 EVMSDEN

-840 DDGMVYN
+840 DDGRVYN

-869 TNGAGLLV
+869 TNGAGTLV

-971 KSAEEMVNLDEGTRL
+971 KSAEETVNLDEGTRL

-1006 ENGKIDFRNGKI
+1006 ENGRIDFRNGKI

-1035 ESMHSFRRESSKDY
+1035 ESMHSFRRESPKDY

-1081 LTTNEDWNED
+1081 LTTNED

-1176 KAKSEEVITNG
+1176 KAKSEEVITNE
-1187 QKNNTDK
+1187 QKNNTGK

-1203 NKGFAKEYDNWD
+1203 DKHFAEKYDKWD

-1221 AFKVGT
+1221 AFRVGS
-1227 TSTVLHKLG
+1227 TSRVLRKLG
-1236 VNNKTIYWDAT
+1236 VNNKDITWDSS
-1247 KIKKIKEKHPEM
+1247 KIIKIKEKHPEM

-1270 LENPIIVMESNTVS
+1270 LENPIIVMESNTVN

-1301 LVALELNPTEKGGK
+1301 LVALELNPTDRGGK
-1315 SLNII
+1315 SLNVI
-1320 KIASA
+1320 KVASA
-1325 YGKDV
+1325 YGKEKN
-1330 DLQGFINK
+1330 LQNFINK
-1338 SKILYVEPNKERTH
+1338 SKILYVEPNKKRTH
-1352 NWLSVNRLK
+1352 MWLRVNRLQ
-1361 LPLPSTRFGFFN
+1361 LPLLSSSTYGFFN

-1393 IKYSIGYTTDNNPVV
+1393 IKYSV
-1408 VINDDILK
+1408 
-1416 GVKKSDWVKTVK
+1416 
-1428 NTISDKFSNGIP
+1428 
-1440 IKGRFIKVNRITRN
+1440 
-1454 EYTNSK
+1454 
-1460 YSKNKKNYDTV
+1460 
-1471 IYKDKFKTANNLDEI
+1471 
-1486 IIASTNYVN
+1486 
-1495 EDLKHT
+1495 
-1501 RKDSFK
+1501 
-1507 EFARG
+1507 
-1512 DVLIR
+1512 
-1517 VGSNDYSAKVIVGF
+1517 
-1531 TKGNEMVLYDIINF
+1531 
-1545 VPEKLDIKKID
+1545 
-1556 TQYRPTTEN
+1556 
-1565 VESDRTSVS
+1565 
-1574 ITNSISENRNN
+1574 
-1585 VNTKNDESSNDIKYS
+1585 
-1600 MGGLKA
+1600 GGLKA

-1648 DNSELEFKTDIEKN
+1648 DDSELKFKTDIEKN

-1814 DVSARR
+1814 DASARR

-1838 VVFANSGDAGYSADE
+1838 VVFANNEYVRYSADE
-1853 NIMQNDFEKK
+1853 KSIEKYSDKEKENWQSSKNILIYRDNAQFEDFITKSLNND
-1863 VDQIENNTYN
+1863 IN
-1873 SNDVVIMGKTPK
+1873 
-1885 ILQDIGLNSLPVA
+1885 
-1898 MTKNHIYSV
+1898 
-1907 AVSEA
+1907 
-1912 RAKSEGRYKK
+1912 
-1922 NTNYHNLGFNTV
+1922 
-1934 KKIYNKISDP
+1934 KKIYIGKISSK
-1944 LMIIAHPDF
+1944 LGEF
-1953 TNKASRDS
+1953 
-1961 THKVIVLVDLSVNN
+1961 
-1975 KQVIAP
+1975 
-1981 ILVDYESIY
+1981 IY
-1990 SKKRMDVNLVATYF
+1990 SKTGLNISGYNLV
-2004 NKNNINDLIKEAIA
+2004 L
-2018 LENNNQVGFY
+2018 
-2028 YLDKKRTQSIIKR
+2028 R
-2041 TGYQLP
+2041 
-2047 RRLNN
+2047 
-2052 LSSNIIIRKID
+2052 SSEIRKILKYD
-2063 SNVNK
+2063 HGNEIKENLRGQRAIVKSDFLNFAKIITNPDEIYLGDK
-2068 KINKITQS
+2068 K
-2076 QQFVRWFG
+2076 FE
-2084 DWQNKPKTASK
+2084 NKPVIIFVKTINGKTTAVTYVSAKHHDLTLQTMYSGKNKESLATTPSENKSLSQTSETLSGTAS
-2095 VVDGKG
+2095 
-2101 EPLVVYHQT
+2101 
-2110 ENDFNV
+2110 
-2116 FDTNKKGAGEF
+2116 
-2127 DSEMPTGIFM
+2127 
-2137 KPTNSNIGLSGNK
+2137 
-2150 QMALYANI
+2150 
-2158 RNPLTVNNRAE
+2158 
-2169 LVKFYEQNIDGY
+2169 Y
-2181 KEARDYISSIDSE
+2181 KILAH
-2194 YKQKYEQAEA
+2194 
-2204 EEDAEYSKLWT
+2204 ED
-2215 AREQGKITEDEYQK
+2215 
-2229 AIESNALDELE
+2229 
-2240 EEWHNKVNEASK
+2240 NKVNIK
-2252 EAKSLIDD
+2252 E
-2260 YFKTSKYDGVI
+2260 
-2271 VKNDAG
+2271 ND
-2277 SFGRTTKTYIAFSN
+2277 N
-2291 TQVKSATDNIGTF
+2291 V
-2304 DGRNSDIRYAVDDT
+2304 SDIKYATDDT

-2364 KNVKLA
+2364 KNVKLD

-2439 KTLMR
+2439 TTLMR
-2444 EEREFLLDMLQG
+2444 EEREFVLDMLQG

-2629 LWKRNAKLSQEKK
+2629 LWKRNAKLSKQM
-2642 EEHRKRVE
+2642 
-2650 HSRELFSRLNKE
+2650 
-2662 KSKVRV
+2662 KSLSIYKLY
-2668 EKNKNVY
+2668 EDQKDKNTVLRGKNAY
-2675 RNKIIE
+2675 RNKIIK

-2696 EYNEG
+2696 EYNEN
-2701 RNKTE
+2701 REKTL
-2706 YLHKLGRMCDRL
+2706 YLNKLGKMCDRL

-2743 LSCFTVKD
+2743 LSCFTVKN
-2751 AKNATPGYFGEWNRI
+2751 AKNATPGYFGEWNRL
-2766 KEVGESVAE
+2766 KEVGERVAE
-2775 LAKEYN
+2775 LESAYRELN
-2781 KMKPEPTP
+2781 KDKSANE
-2789 STDLEKKEKE
+2789 EKSKSS
-2799 KPQNTFIDLE
+2799 FIDIE
-2809 SISYKEPVNKQLE
+2809 SIHYKVGVMKQLE
-2822 NLAEMLEGQNIYTL
+2822 NLKALVKGHNIYTL
-2836 TSHELSAIY
+2836 TSNELVAIY
-2845 DTMQRLDESLRD
+2845 DTMQMLDESLKD

-2866 KQNFKE
+2866 KQNFMA

-2930 IYKMF
+2930 IYKLF
-2935 SDLHKGENHAI
+2935 SGLHEGENKAI
-2946 ALQHKAISRIKEVTI
+2946 TIQQKAISRIKKVTLKYKKEI
-2961 KYSDEVKKIQN
+2961 KGIQN

-2982 VETGRRVPITK
+2982 AVTGKRVPITK

-3017 ETYANEAGH
+3017 ETYANKAGH

-3034 LSNKKL
+3034 LSNKNL
-3040 KRTANENSH
+3040 KRTATENSH

-3069 VLTELAT
+3069 VLMELAT

-3111 KVDPNAGKYEKNLKT
+3111 QVYRDAGKYEKNLET

-3170 LLIPIENLKKV
+3170 LLIPIENFKKV

-3186 GSATLQ
+3186 GSATLH

-3197 RYGVTAEHYID
+3197 RYGVSAEHYID
-3208 KLIGDLQQRAD
+3208 KLIGDLQNRAD
-3219 TIDNTFLDTIQ
+3219 TTDRTILDKIQ
-3230 SNYMGMKIMFNM
+3230 SNFMGMKIAFNF
-3242 GSMIKQLSA
+3242 GSMIKQVSA

-3264 SLAALNLFRN
+3264 SLAAMNLFRN

-3288 WYRKEGNGTVVGE
+3288 WYRKEGNGTVIGE
-3301 LSREMSLVKK
+3301 LSKEMSLTNKGMGFLDIVS
-3311 WQDTFDFVGKM
+3311 KM
-3322 DNRVVASLLYAAE
+3322 DNRVVTSLLYAAE

-3356 RQFEKCIDETQPNN
+3356 RQFEKCIDESQPNN
-3370 MVTSKPQ
+3370 MITSKPQ
-3377 YLRNKNLRRLSL
+3377 YLRNKALRLLSL

-3402 IFDSFFEMK
+3402 MLDSFLEMK
-3411 ARMADDKIN
+3411 ARMNDYKNN
-3420 STAESKAAKKA
+3420 STVEAKKA
-3431 AVLKFVSCCSG
+3431 RKEAILKFVSCCAG
-3442 AISAN
+3442 AFCSN
-3447 LLLGALSVL
+3447 LLLGALSLL
-3456 SSVILYHHWDDLFD
+3456 SSICLYHRWDDLFD
-3470 DEGNISGQKIALNYL
+3470 DEGNISAKNIGFSYIN
-3485 DEVLNGIFGS
+3485 EVLNGIFGS

-3502 YDAVSSAIDI
+3502 YDAVSSAIDKD
-3512 GKTYY
+3512 KTFY
-3517 GLQAMSVDSINDMV
+3517 GLQVMSVDSINDMIQNITSGKYWEFLKV
-3531 KDLISGKALD
+3531 FGDCVGVPWTNISRLRISGMAYLKDL
-3541 ALKTLLDCLGIPGT
+3541 T
-3555 NFARFGSSIYAYY
+3555 N
-3568 NDVAKGS
+3568 
-3575 GRIITDSK
+3575 GRIITDNK

-3611 NMWKEILI
+3611 NMWKEILMD
-3619 EEKGKTESEATSY
+3619 KGKAESEATDY
-3632 IKNKIVTALSAD
+3632 IKSKIVTALSAD

-3666 QKVIDCGFDSK
+3666 QKVIDYGFDSK

-3828 WENAKTALKKYQN
+3828 WENAKAALKKYQN

>member
-138 EQAAQYATVD
+138 EQAAQYATAD

-207 TLPYKISEQARI
+207 TLPYKISKQARI

-239 YEGYMKHAQYVS
+239 YEGYMKHAQYVGEE
-251 SDEREWLE
+251 ERQWLE
-259 KQAEQYATPEDY
+259 SQADEFATSEDY
-271 KKEADK
+271 KKEIEK
-277 ASADYNYLNSIKAD
+277 AKAEHAYLYHIYKEN
-291 VQGNGGVA
+291 
-299 SNKLEDLISES
+299 ES
-310 NRNYNKYKS
+310 NGTTASKSDRKIDDGIISKLNEISKYESKL
-319 SARKKE
+319 RKKE

-331 DIIEGDARVRSIV
+331 DILESDARVRSIV

-436 LDNVVGSVGDAFKYI
+436 LDNAVGSVGDAFKYI

-466 DTNDTAAARV
+466 NTYDTAAARV

-491 GNKTAGKV
+491 GNETAGKV

-526 TGLQMVLLSSEAG
+526 TGLQMVLLSTEAG
-539 TAAAKE
+539 TAAAKDAYE
-545 SYDNTGS
+545 NTGK
-552 ASKALSTGIWAGI
+552 ASNALMTGVAAGI
-565 AEAFFEKFSIEKT
+565 AEAFFEKFSIENLKA
-578 KYFASVTP
+578 FEAVSP
-586 DSVKSIFKNAGK
+586 DSLKSVLKNAGK
-598 QMFTELTEEGLTTI
+598 QMFTEASEEGLTTI

-619 IINGNMSSIAL
+619 IINGNMSSIAH

-637 EGYTKD
+637 EGYTKE
-643 EATAKCAGSFVKQV
+643 EATAKCAENFGKQV

-683 KINSNIDMKK
+683 KINTNIDMKK

-720 GSEKAV
+720 SNEKAEN
-726 SIAKSIEKKMSGN
+726 IAKSIEKKMSGN

-766 ENTDVKNDGVTANEE
+766 ENTDVKNDGVAANEE
-781 NINTVSKEEI
+781 NINTISKEEI

-840 DDGMVYN
+840 DDGRVYN

-869 TNGAGLLV
+869 TNGAGTLV

-971 KSAEEMVNLDEGTRL
+971 KSAEETVNLDEGTRL

-1006 ENGKIDFRNGKI
+1006 ENGRIDFRNGKI

-1081 LTTNEDWNED
+1081 LTTNED

-1176 KAKSEEVITNG
+1176 KAKSEEVITNE

-1194 GVENVKYSI
+1194 GVESGDVKYSI
-1203 NKGFAKEYDNWD
+1203 KENVKNKVSGEIYDKVVVLDTNIFKGIPPRNWGKTFRNFISKHLIGKKFLTFDENGKEEIIEFAKPNERVTKNGANNSHKVID
-1215 KKSTGF
+1215 KLSRKSDRNSKLVIVHSDEVINISEKQNENAEHSHQWLDENGWEF
-1221 AFKVGT
+1221 RNAFVMDKYG
-1227 TSTVLHKLG
+1227 K
-1236 VNNKTIYWDAT
+1236 IYSVTLNIAKSKDGR
-1247 KIKKIKEKHPEM
+1247 
-1259 TDSIIKQVPNI
+1259 NI
-1270 LENPIIVMESNTVS
+1270 L
-1284 GRLVLFGD
+1284 
-1292 VYDSKNNPV
+1292 YD
-1301 LVALELNPTEKGGK
+1301 
-1315 SLNII
+1315 
-1320 KIASA
+1320 
-1325 YGKDV
+1325 
-1330 DLQGFINK
+1330 INK
-1338 SKILYVEPNKERTH
+1338 INEVGYGVVLSNAKGKRSSHINPNF
-1352 NWLSVNRLK
+1352 V
-1361 LPLPSTRFGFFN
+1361 N
-1373 NSISQNSKNVNTK
+1373 NSISQ
-1386 NDESSND
+1386 
-1393 IKYSIGYTTDNNPVV
+1393 
-1408 VINDDILK
+1408 
-1416 GVKKSDWVKTVK
+1416 
-1428 NTISDKFSNGIP
+1428 
-1440 IKGRFIKVNRITRN
+1440 
-1454 EYTNSK
+1454 
-1460 YSKNKKNYDTV
+1460 
-1471 IYKDKFKTANNLDEI
+1471 
-1486 IIASTNYVN
+1486 
-1495 EDLKHT
+1495 
-1501 RKDSFK
+1501 
-1507 EFARG
+1507 
-1512 DVLIR
+1512 
-1517 VGSNDYSAKVIVGF
+1517 
-1531 TKGNEMVLYDIINF
+1531 
-1545 VPEKLDIKKID
+1545 
-1556 TQYRPTTEN
+1556 
-1565 VESDRTSVS
+1565 
-1574 ITNSISENRNN
+1574 SENN

-1679 EEKIVNDTA
+1679 EEKIVNNTA

-1838 VVFANSGDAGYSADE
+1838 VVFANSGDAGYLTDKDFTKYDNLETLDDKEIKVYNKRGWAYGLFNREDMKLLNEKFSELDKRLNGKTDNMLADGTRIVE
-1853 NIMQNDFEKK
+1853 
-1863 VDQIENNTYN
+1863 VNNKIVSIGGTYN
-1873 SNDVVIMGKTPK
+1873 DPE
-1885 ILQDIGLNSLPVA
+1885 
-1898 MTKNHIYSV
+1898 IYSV
-1907 AVSEA
+1907 LLINAENETYAEYVKEEILGYVNEQRNYSRRKYEEIWETTPFVYGEENIRHYNA
-1912 RAKSEGRYKK
+1912 YDYIYKK
-1922 NTNYHNLGFNTV
+1922 GGDDTGLRATLPGDFSRYG
-1934 KKIYNKISDP
+1934 YNK
-1944 LMIIAHPDF
+1944 
-1953 TNKASRDS
+1953 
-1961 THKVIVLVDLSVNN
+1961 
-1975 KQVIAP
+1975 
-1981 ILVDYESIY
+1981 E
-1990 SKKRMDVNLVATYF
+1990 
-2004 NKNNINDLIKEAIA
+2004 
-2018 LENNNQVGFY
+2018 
-2028 YLDKKRTQSIIKR
+2028 
-2041 TGYQLP
+2041 
-2047 RRLNN
+2047 
-2052 LSSNIIIRKID
+2052 SNIRGTSD
-2063 SNVNK
+2063 AN
-2068 KINKITQS
+2068 
-2076 QQFVRWFG
+2076 
-2084 DWQNKPKTASK
+2084 A
-2095 VVDGKG
+2095 KG
-2101 EPLVVYHQT
+2101 EVSAVQ
-2110 ENDFNV
+2110 
-2116 FDTNKKGAGEF
+2116 
-2127 DSEMPTGIFM
+2127 
-2137 KPTNSNIGLSGNK
+2137 
-2150 QMALYANI
+2150 
-2158 RNPLTVNNRAE
+2158 
-2169 LVKFYEQNIDGY
+2169 
-2181 KEARDYISSIDSE
+2181 
-2194 YKQKYEQAEA
+2194 
-2204 EEDAEYSKLWT
+2204 
-2215 AREQGKITEDEYQK
+2215 
-2229 AIESNALDELE
+2229 LDE
-2240 EEWHNKVNEASK
+2240 
-2252 EAKSLIDD
+2252 D
-2260 YFKTSKYDGVI
+2260 T
-2271 VKNDAG
+2271 
-2277 SFGRTTKTYIAFSN
+2277 
-2291 TQVKSATDNIGTF
+2291 
-2304 DGRNSDIRYAVDDT
+2304 SDIKYATDDT
-2318 INDWLDDESTP
+2318 INDWIDDESTP

-2364 KNVKLA
+2364 KNVKLD

-2414 ANFTDLFEEL
+2414 ANFTDLFEEF

-2439 KTLMR
+2439 TTLMKD
-2444 EEREFLLDMLQG
+2444 EREFVLDMLQG

-2486 TYVAV
+2486 TYVVV

-2575 KTEKLKADTK
+2575 KAEKLKADTK

-2629 LWKRNAKLSQEKK
+2629 LWKRNAKLSKQM
-2642 EEHRKRVE
+2642 
-2650 HSRELFSRLNKE
+2650 
-2662 KSKVRV
+2662 KSLSIYKLY
-2668 EKNKNVY
+2668 EDQKDKNTVLRGKNAY
-2675 RNKIIE
+2675 RNKIIK

-2696 EYNEG
+2696 EYNEN
-2701 RNKTE
+2701 REKTL
-2706 YLHKLGRMCDRL
+2706 YLNKLGKMCDRL

-2743 LSCFTVKD
+2743 LSCFTVKN
-2751 AKNATPGYFGEWNRI
+2751 AKNATPGYFGEWNRL
-2766 KEVGESVAE
+2766 KEVGERVAE
-2775 LAKEYN
+2775 LESAYRELN
-2781 KMKPEPTP
+2781 KDKSANE
-2789 STDLEKKEKE
+2789 EKSKSS
-2799 KPQNTFIDLE
+2799 FIDIE
-2809 SISYKEPVNKQLE
+2809 SIHYKVGVMKQLE
-2822 NLAEMLEGQNIYTL
+2822 NLKALVKGHNIYTL
-2836 TSHELSAIY
+2836 TSNELVAIY
-2845 DTMQRLDESLRD
+2845 DTMQMLDESLKD

-2866 KQNFKE
+2866 KQNFMA
-2872 LANEAM
+2872 LADEAM

-2930 IYKMF
+2930 IYKLF
-2935 SDLHKGENHAI
+2935 SGLHEGENKAI
-2946 ALQHKAISRIKEVTI
+2946 TIQQKAISRIKKVTLKYKKEI
-2961 KYSDEVKKIQN
+2961 KGIQN

-3017 ETYANEAGH
+3017 ETYANKAGH

-3034 LSNKKL
+3034 LSNKNL
-3040 KRTANENSH
+3040 KRTATENSH

-3069 VLTELAT
+3069 VLMELAT

-3111 KVDPNAGKYEKNLKT
+3111 QVYRDAGKYEKNLET

-3170 LLIPIENLKKV
+3170 LLIPIENFKKV

-3186 GSATLQ
+3186 GSATLH

-3197 RYGVTAEHYID
+3197 RYGVSAEHYID
-3208 KLIGDLQQRAD
+3208 KLIGDLQNRAD
-3219 TIDNTFLDTIQ
+3219 TTDRTILDKIQ
-3230 SNYMGMKIMFNM
+3230 SNFMGMKIAFNF
-3242 GSMIKQLSA
+3242 GSMIKQVSA

-3264 SLAALNLFRN
+3264 SLAAMNLFRN

-3288 WYRKEGNGTVVGE
+3288 WYRKEGNGTVIGE
-3301 LSREMSLVKK
+3301 LSKEMSLTNKGMGFLDIVS
-3311 WQDTFDFVGKM
+3311 KM
-3322 DNRVVASLLYAAE
+3322 DNRVVSSLLYAAE

-3356 RQFEKCIDETQPNN
+3356 RQFEKCIDESQPNN

-3442 AISAN
+3442 AFCSH
-3447 LLLGALSVL
+3447 LLNGFLSTL
-3456 SSVILYHHWDDLFD
+3456 AFLLLYHHWDDVCD
-3470 DEGNISGQKIALNYL
+3470 DEGNISAKNIGFSYIN
-3485 DEVLNGIFGS
+3485 EVLNGIFGS

-3502 YDAVSSAIDI
+3502 YDAVSSAIDKD
-3512 GKTYY
+3512 KTFY
-3517 GLQAMSVDSINDMV
+3517 GLQVMSVDSINDMIQNITSGKYWEFLKV
-3531 KDLISGKALD
+3531 FGDCVGVPLTNISRLITSAMAYSKDL
-3541 ALKTLLDCLGIPGT
+3541 T
-3555 NFARFGSSIYAYY
+3555 N
-3568 NDVAKGS
+3568 
-3575 GRIITDSK
+3575 GRIITDNK

-3619 EEKGKTESEATSY
+3619 EEKGKTESEATDY
-3632 IKNKIVTALSAD
+3632 IKSKIVTALSAD

-3805 ASTGNDRQRTRE
+3805 ASTSNDRQRTRE

>member
-94 IKSINKQSERNEYYT
+94 IESINKQSERNEYYT

-129 GDDEKRWLE
+129 SDDEKRWLE
-138 EQAAQYATVD
+138 EQAAQYATAED
-148 DLKKKYNENNAEM
+148 YKKEADKAKADYNYYKNLYVKNTEKTIDALAIQKQAGFLDSGAKIEKRMNE
-161 VYLSKAQDNLL
+161 AQDSERIAES
-172 NKMKEVDEGG
+172 KGKE
-182 IEYGKYANKY
+182 
-192 GKLQIQR
+192 
-199 DEIALEQK
+199 
-207 TLPYKISEQARI
+207 
-219 TAINERNKYYS
+219 KYYE

-239 YEGYMKHAQYVS
+239 YEGYMKHAPYVS
-251 SDEREWLE
+251 KDEREWLE
-259 KQAEQYATPEDY
+259 KQAEQYATAEDY

-310 NRNYNKYKS
+310 NTNYDKYKS
-319 SARKKE
+319 SARKKK

-476 NTVRSTVS
+476 NTVRGTVS
-484 DKIGADI
+484 DMIEGGMD
-491 GNKTAGKV
+491 NETAGKI

-509 LADFAA
+509 IADFAA
-515 TLPLNLVPGVG
+515 TAPLNLVPGVG
-526 TGLQMVLLSSEAG
+526 KGLQMVLLSTKAG
-539 TAAAKE
+539 TAQAKE
-545 SYDNTGS
+545 TYDNTGN
-552 ASKALSTGIWAGI
+552 AANALRTGILAGI
-565 AEAFFEKFSIEKT
+565 TEAFFEKFSIENLKA
-578 KYFASVTP
+578 FEAVSP
-586 DSVKSIFKNAGK
+586 DSLKSVLKNAGK

-619 IINGNMSSIAL
+619 IINGDMSSIAL

-683 KINSNIDMKK
+683 KINTNIDMKK

-700 EVMSGEN
+700 EVMSDEN

-720 GSEKAV
+720 SNEKAEN
-726 SIAKSIEKKMSGN
+726 IAKSIEKKMSGN

-766 ENTDVKNDGVTANEE
+766 ENTDVKNDGVTANKE

-840 DDGMVYN
+840 DDGRVYN

-869 TNGAGLLV
+869 TNGAGTLV
-877 QEYGDYVNFKGKE
+877 QEYGDYVNYKGKE

-971 KSAEEMVNLDEGTRL
+971 KSAEETVNINEGTRL

-1006 ENGKIDFRNGKI
+1006 ENGRIDFRNGKI
-1018 YIRASLDGNYI
+1018 YIRASLNGNYI

-1035 ESMHSFRRESSKDY
+1035 ESMHSFRRESPKDY

-1081 LTTNEDWNED
+1081 LTTNED

-1164 LAEMFSNAADNI
+1164 LAEMFSDAADNI
-1176 KAKSEEVITNG
+1176 KAKSEEVITNE

-1194 GVENVKYSI
+1194 GVESVKYSI
-1203 NKGFAKEYDNWD
+1203 DKHFAEIYDKWD

-1221 AFKVGT
+1221 AFRVGT

-1270 LENPIIVMESNTVS
+1270 LENPIIVMESNTVN

-1315 SLNII
+1315 NLNVI
-1320 KIASA
+1320 KVASA

-1352 NWLSVNRLK
+1352 NWLTVNRLK
-1361 LPLPSTRFGFFN
+1361 LPLPSTKYGFFN
-1373 NSISQNSKNVNTK
+1373 NSISQNSK
-1386 NDESSND
+1386 
-1393 IKYSIGYTTDNNPVV
+1393 
-1408 VINDDILK
+1408 
-1416 GVKKSDWVKTVK
+1416 
-1428 NTISDKFSNGIP
+1428 
-1440 IKGRFIKVNRITRN
+1440 
-1454 EYTNSK
+1454 
-1460 YSKNKKNYDTV
+1460 
-1471 IYKDKFKTANNLDEI
+1471 
-1486 IIASTNYVN
+1486 
-1495 EDLKHT
+1495 
-1501 RKDSFK
+1501 
-1507 EFARG
+1507 
-1512 DVLIR
+1512 
-1517 VGSNDYSAKVIVGF
+1517 
-1531 TKGNEMVLYDIINF
+1531 
-1545 VPEKLDIKKID
+1545 
-1556 TQYRPTTEN
+1556 
-1565 VESDRTSVS
+1565 
-1574 ITNSISENRNN
+1574 N

-1679 EEKIVNDTA
+1679 EEKIVNNTA

-1748 GNVIMLNPMHT
+1748 GNVIMLNPMNT

-1838 VVFANSGDAGYSADE
+1838 VVFANSGDAGYLADE
-1853 NIMQNDFEKK
+1853 NIMQKDFEEK

-1873 SNDVVIMGKTPK
+1873 SNDVVIMGRTPK
-1885 ILQDIGLNSLPVA
+1885 VLQDIGFNSLPVA

-1912 RAKSEGRYKK
+1912 RAKNEGRYKK
-1922 NTNYHNLGFNTV
+1922 NTNYHDLGFNTV
-1934 KKIYNKISDP
+1934 KQIYNKISDP
-1944 LMIIAHPDF
+1944 LMVIAHPDF
-1953 TNKASRDS
+1953 TNKESRDS
-1961 THKVIVLVDLSVNN
+1961 THKVIALVDLSVNN

-1981 ILVDYESIY
+1981 IVVDFESRY
-1990 SKKRMDVNLVATYF
+1990 NKKIIDVNLVATYF
-2004 NKNNINDLIKEAIA
+2004 NKNNIHDLIKEAIA

-2028 YLDKKRTQSIIKR
+2028 YLDKKRTQSIIKQK
-2041 TGYQLP
+2041 GYQLP
-2047 RRLNN
+2047 SVLNN

-2076 QQFVRWFG
+2076 KQFVRWFG
-2084 DWQNKPKTASK
+2084 DWQNSPKSASK
-2095 VVDGKG
+2095 VVDGNG

-2110 ENDFNV
+2110 GNDFTV
-2116 FDTNKKGAGEF
+2116 FDTKHTGAGEF

-2137 KPTNSNIGLSGNK
+2137 KPTSDNIGVSGNK

-2158 RNPLTVNNRAE
+2158 RNPLIANSRKE
-2169 LVKFYEQNIDGY
+2169 LVDFYIKNIDGY
-2181 KEARDYISSIDSE
+2181 SDAKNEVKRIDSE

-2240 EEWHNKVNEASK
+2240 EEWRNKANEASK
-2252 EAKSLIDD
+2252 KAKSLIDD

-2364 KNVKLA
+2364 KNVKLD

-2414 ANFTDLFEEL
+2414 ANFTDLFEEF

-2439 KTLMR
+2439 TTLMR
-2444 EEREFLLDMLQG
+2444 EEREFVLDMLQG

-2629 LWKRNAKLSQEKK
+2629 LWKRNAKLSKQM
-2642 EEHRKRVE
+2642 
-2650 HSRELFSRLNKE
+2650 
-2662 KSKVRV
+2662 KSLSIYKLY
-2668 EKNKNVY
+2668 EDQKDKNTVLRGKNAY
-2675 RNKIIE
+2675 RNKIIK

-2696 EYNEG
+2696 EYNEN
-2701 RNKTE
+2701 REKTL
-2706 YLHKLGRMCDRL
+2706 YLNKLGKMCDRL

-2751 AKNATPGYFGEWNRI
+2751 AKNATPGYFGEWNRL
-2766 KEVGESVAE
+2766 KEVGERVAE
-2775 LAKEYN
+2775 LESAYRELN
-2781 KMKPEPTP
+2781 KDKSANE
-2789 STDLEKKEKE
+2789 EKSKSS
-2799 KPQNTFIDLE
+2799 FIDIE
-2809 SISYKEPVNKQLE
+2809 SIHYKVGVMKQLE
-2822 NLAEMLEGQNIYTL
+2822 NLKALVKGHNIYTL
-2836 TSHELSAIY
+2836 TSNELVAIY
-2845 DTMQRLDESLRD
+2845 DTMQMLDESLKD

-2866 KQNFKE
+2866 KQNFMA
-2872 LANEAM
+2872 LADEAM

-2930 IYKMF
+2930 IYKLF
-2935 SDLHKGENHAI
+2935 SGLHEGENKAI
-2946 ALQHKAISRIKEVTI
+2946 TIQQKAISRIKEVTLKYEKEI
-2961 KYSDEVKKIQN
+2961 KGIQN

-2982 VETGRRVPITK
+2982 AVTGKRVPITK

-3017 ETYANEAGH
+3017 ETYANKAGH

-3034 LSNKKL
+3034 LSNKNL

-3069 VLTELAT
+3069 VLMELAT

-3111 KVDPNAGKYEKNLKT
+3111 QVYRDAGKYEKNLET

-3170 LLIPIENLKKV
+3170 LLIPIENFKKV

-3186 GSATLQ
+3186 GSATLH

-3197 RYGVTAEHYID
+3197 RYGVSAEHYID
-3208 KLIGDLQQRAD
+3208 KLIGDLQNRAD
-3219 TIDNTFLDTIQ
+3219 TTDRTILDKIQ
-3230 SNYMGMKIMFNM
+3230 SNFMGMKIAFNF
-3242 GSMIKQLSA
+3242 GSMIKQVSA

-3264 SLAALNLFRN
+3264 SLAAMNLFRN

-3288 WYRKEGNGTVVGE
+3288 WYRKEGNGTVIGE
-3301 LSREMSLVKK
+3301 LSKEMSLTNKGMGFLDIVS
-3311 WQDTFDFVGKM
+3311 KM
-3322 DNRVVASLLYAAE
+3322 DNRVVSSLLYAAE

-3356 RQFEKCIDETQPNN
+3356 RQFEKCIDESQPNN
-3370 MVTSKPQ
+3370 MITSKPQ
-3377 YLRNKNLRRLSL
+3377 YLRNKALRLLSL

-3402 IFDSFFEMK
+3402 MLDSFLEMK
-3411 ARMADDKIN
+3411 ARMNDYKNN
-3420 STAESKAAKKA
+3420 STVEAKKA
-3431 AVLKFVSCCSG
+3431 RKEAILKFVSCCAG
-3442 AISAN
+3442 AFCSH
-3447 LLLGALSVL
+3447 LLLAALSLL
-3456 SSVILYHHWDDLFD
+3456 SMAGLYHRWDDLFD
-3470 DEGNISGQKIALNYL
+3470 DEGNISAKNIGLSYIN
-3485 DEVLNGIFGS
+3485 EVLNGIFGS

-3502 YDAVSSAIDI
+3502 YDAVSSAIDKD
-3512 GKTYY
+3512 KTFY
-3517 GLQAMSVDSINDMV
+3517 GLQVMSVDSINDMIQNITSGKYWEFLKV
-3531 KDLISGKALD
+3531 FADCVGVPWTNISRLRISGMAYLKDL
-3541 ALKTLLDCLGIPGT
+3541 T
-3555 NFARFGSSIYAYY
+3555 N
-3568 NDVAKGS
+3568 
-3575 GRIITDSK
+3575 GRIITDNK

-3619 EEKGKTESEATSY
+3619 EEKGKTESEATDY
-3632 IKNKIVTALSAD
+3632 IKSKIVTALSAD

-3666 QKVIDCGFDSK
+3666 QKVIDYGFDSK
-3677 DVQKAIDRFIK
+3677 DVQKAIDRFI
-3688 SEAKL
+3688 SAEAKL

-3747 LVMYR
+3747 LVMYS

-3775 IEKGGKTKKEIKSA
+3775 IEKGGKTKQEIKSA

>member
-109 QKYKDTPK
+109 QKYKNTPK

-138 EQAAQYATVD
+138 EQAAQYATAD

-207 TLPYKISEQARI
+207 TLPYKISKQARI

-259 KQAEQYATPEDY
+259 KQAEQYATAEDY

-299 SNKLEDLISES
+299 SNKLEDLISEA
-310 NRNYNKYKS
+310 NTNYNKYKS

-436 LDNVVGSVGDAFKYI
+436 LDNAVGSVGDAFKYI

-466 DTNDTAAARV
+466 NTYDTAAARV

-491 GNKTAGKV
+491 GNETAGKV

-526 TGLQMVLLSSEAG
+526 TGLQMVLLSTEAG
-539 TAAAKE
+539 TAAAKDAYE
-545 SYDNTGS
+545 NTGK
-552 ASKALSTGIWAGI
+552 ASNALMTGVAAGI
-565 AEAFFEKFSIEKT
+565 AEAFFEKFSIENLKA
-578 KYFASVTP
+578 FEAVSP
-586 DSVKSIFKNAGK
+586 DSLKSVLKNAGK
-598 QMFTELTEEGLTTI
+598 QMFTEASEEGLTTI

-619 IINGNMSSIAL
+619 IINGNMSSIAH

-637 EGYTKD
+637 EGYTKE
-643 EATAKCAGSFVKQV
+643 EATAKCAENFGKQV

-683 KINSNIDMKK
+683 KINTNIDMKK

-720 GSEKAV
+720 SNEKAEN
-726 SIAKSIEKKMSGN
+726 IAKSIEKKMSGN

-766 ENTDVKNDGVTANEE
+766 ENTDVKNDGVAANEE
-781 NINTVSKEEI
+781 NINTISKEEI

-840 DDGMVYN
+840 DDGRVYN

-869 TNGAGLLV
+869 TNGAGTLV

-971 KSAEEMVNLDEGTRL
+971 KSAEETVNLDEGTRL

-1006 ENGKIDFRNGKI
+1006 ENGRIDFRNGKI

-1081 LTTNEDWNED
+1081 LTTNED

-1176 KAKSEEVITNG
+1176 KAKSEEVITNE
-1187 QKNNTDK
+1187 QKNNTGK
-1194 GVENVKYSI
+1194 GVESVKYSI
-1203 NKGFAKEYDNWD
+1203 DKGFAKEYDNWD
-1215 KKSTGF
+1215 KKSDKISF
-1221 AFKVGT
+1221 SVGS
-1227 TSTVLHKLG
+1227 TSSVLRKLG
-1236 VNNKTIYWDAT
+1236 VDNKKITWDSSKII
-1247 KIKKIKEKHPEM
+1247 KIKNKHPEM

-1270 LENPIIVMESNTVS
+1270 LENPIIVMESNTVN

-1301 LVALELNPTEKGGK
+1301 LVALELNPTDRGGK
-1315 SLNII
+1315 SLNVI
-1320 KIASA
+1320 KVASA
-1325 YGKDV
+1325 YGKEKN
-1330 DLQGFINK
+1330 LQNFINK
-1338 SKILYVEPNKERTH
+1338 SKILYVEPNKKRTH
-1352 NWLSVNRLK
+1352 MWLKVNRLQ
-1361 LPLPSTRFGFFN
+1361 LPLLSSSTYGFFN

-1386 NDESSND
+1386 NDES
-1393 IKYSIGYTTDNNPVV
+1393 G
-1408 VINDDILK
+1408 
-1416 GVKKSDWVKTVK
+1416 
-1428 NTISDKFSNGIP
+1428 
-1440 IKGRFIKVNRITRN
+1440 
-1454 EYTNSK
+1454 
-1460 YSKNKKNYDTV
+1460 
-1471 IYKDKFKTANNLDEI
+1471 
-1486 IIASTNYVN
+1486 
-1495 EDLKHT
+1495 
-1501 RKDSFK
+1501 
-1507 EFARG
+1507 
-1512 DVLIR
+1512 
-1517 VGSNDYSAKVIVGF
+1517 
-1531 TKGNEMVLYDIINF
+1531 
-1545 VPEKLDIKKID
+1545 
-1556 TQYRPTTEN
+1556 
-1565 VESDRTSVS
+1565 
-1574 ITNSISENRNN
+1574 
-1585 VNTKNDESSNDIKYS
+1585 NDIKYS

-1648 DNSELEFKTDIEKN
+1648 DNSELKFKTDIEKN

-1679 EEKIVNDTA
+1679 EEKIVNNTA

-1828 NIRPDIDRKD
+1828 SIRPDIDRKD

-1853 NIMQNDFEKK
+1853 NIMQNDFEEK

-1873 SNDVVIMGKTPK
+1873 SNDVVIMGRTPK
-1885 ILQDIGLNSLPVA
+1885 VLQDIGFNSLPVA

-1912 RAKSEGRYKK
+1912 RAKNEGRYKQ
-1922 NTNYHNLGFNTV
+1922 NTNYHDLGFNTV
-1934 KKIYNKISDP
+1934 KQIYNKISDP
-1944 LMIIAHPDF
+1944 LMVIAHPDF
-1953 TNKASRDS
+1953 TNKESRDS
-1961 THKVIVLVDLSVNN
+1961 THKVIALVDLSVNN

-1981 ILVDYESIY
+1981 IVVDFESRY
-1990 SKKRMDVNLVATYF
+1990 NKKIIDVNLVATYF
-2004 NKNNINDLIKEAIA
+2004 NKNNIHDLIKEAIA

-2028 YLDKKRTQSIIKR
+2028 YLDKKRTQSIIKQK
-2041 TGYQLP
+2041 GYQLP
-2047 RRLNN
+2047 SVLNN

-2076 QQFVRWFG
+2076 KQFVRWFG
-2084 DWQNKPKTASK
+2084 DWQNSPKSASK
-2095 VVDGKG
+2095 VVDGNG

-2110 ENDFNV
+2110 GNDFTV
-2116 FDTNKKGAGEF
+2116 FDTKHTGAGEF

-2137 KPTNSNIGLSGNK
+2137 KPTSDNIGVSGNK

-2158 RNPLTVNNRAE
+2158 RNPLIANSRKE
-2169 LVKFYEQNIDGY
+2169 LVDFYIKNIDGY
-2181 KEARDYISSIDSE
+2181 SDAKNEVKRIDSE
-2194 YKQKYEQAEA
+2194 YKQKFQDEMKRENQ
-2204 EEDAEYSKLWT
+2204 EYQKLWV
-2215 AREQGKITEDEYQK
+2215 ARKNGEISEEEYQK
-2229 AIESNALDELE
+2229 AVSRDALDDLL

-2252 EAKSLIDD
+2252 KAKSLIDD
-2260 YFKTSKYDGVI
+2260 YFRNSNYDGVI
-2271 VKNDAG
+2271 VNNDVG
-2277 SFGRTTKTYIAFSN
+2277 SFGRSTKTYIAFSN

-2304 DGRNSDIRYAVDDT
+2304 DGKNSDIKYATDDT

-2329 QGIDYEKAVEKNPVI
+2329 QGIDFDKAVEKNPVI

-2364 KNVKLA
+2364 KNVKLD

-2414 ANFTDLFEEL
+2414 ANFTDLFEEF

-2439 KTLMR
+2439 TTLMR
-2444 EEREFLLDMLQG
+2444 EEREFVLDMLQG

-2486 TYVAV
+2486 TYVVV

-2565 FECASEIINA
+2565 FECASKIINA
-2575 KTEKLKADTK
+2575 KAEKLKADTK
-2585 ADKKLIKEFETSQKE
+2585 ADKKLIKEIETSQKE

-2621 EAKERNIK
+2621 EAKERNTE

-2668 EKNKNVY
+2668 EKNKNAY
-2675 RNKIIE
+2675 SNKIIE

-2781 KMKPEPTP
+2781 NMKPEPTP

-2799 KPQNTFIDLE
+2799 KPQNTFIDIE
-2809 SISYKEPVNKQLE
+2809 SISYKEPVNKQLK

-2845 DTMQRLDESLRD
+2845 DTMKMLDESLRD

-2866 KQNFKE
+2866 KQNFMA
-2872 LANEAM
+2872 LANTAIE
-2878 QEVKNNKARVDYSK
+2878 EVKNNKSITDYSK
-2892 MKNVLA
+2892 MRNVVA
-2898 APAKQLGKSFV
+2898 APFKQLGKSYIT
-2909 ATHLDP
+2909 THLDP
-2915 VRYGRMLSNYHDDSI
+2915 VRYGRMLSNYNDDSI

-2946 ALQHKAISRIKEVTI
+2946 ALQHEAISRIKEVTI

-2982 VETGRRVPITK
+2982 VETGRRVPITQ

-3006 SGHIHLLGGTE
+3006 SGHIHLLGGTDE
-3017 ETYANEAGH
+3017 SYGNKAKH
-3026 YTVLPNLE
+3026 FTVLPNFE
-3034 LSNKKL
+3034 LDNMKL
-3040 KRTANENSH
+3040 KRTAKEHPN
-3049 KVRFNVE
+3049 KVRFTASDLQNIESYVE
-3056 SLKRIE
+3056 K
-3062 KYVQNDK
+3062 NK
-3069 VLTELAT
+3069 VLMELAS

-3097 YGMKIATVKDYYPL
+3097 YGMKIATVKNYYPL
-3111 KVDPNAGKYEKNLKT
+3111 QVYGDAGKYEKVLET
-3126 EFHDTRLKSRGFTKQ
+3126 ESYDTRLKSRGFTKK
-3141 RQWSATP
+3141 REWSSTP

-3156 NFVKQVKSVSEYCG
+3156 KYVKQVKEVSEYCG
-3170 LLIPIENLKKV
+3170 MVIPIENFKKV

-3186 GSATLQ
+3186 GTQTLH
-3192 STIKE
+3192 STIKD

-3219 TIDNTFLDTIQ
+3219 TIDNTFLDKIQ
-3230 SNYMGMKIMFNM
+3230 SNFMGMKIAFNF
-3242 GSMIKQLSA
+3242 GSMIKQVSA

-3264 SLAALNLFRN
+3264 SLAAMNLFRN
-3274 KVDFDLYNKYTSYL
+3274 KVDVDLYDKYTSYL
-3288 WYRKEGNGTVVGE
+3288 WYRKEGNGTVIGE
-3301 LSREMSLVKK
+3301 LSKEMSLTSKGMGFLDIVS
-3311 WQDTFDFVGKM
+3311 KM
-3322 DNRVVASLLYAAE
+3322 DNRVVSSLLYAAE

-3442 AISAN
+3442 AFCSH
-3447 LLLGALSVL
+3447 LLNGFLSTL
-3456 SSVILYHHWDDLFD
+3456 AFLLLYHHWDDVCD
-3470 DEGNISGQKIALNYL
+3470 DEGNISAKNIGFSYIN
-3485 DEVLNGIFGS
+3485 EVLNGIFGS

-3502 YDAVSSAIDI
+3502 YDAVSSAIDKD
-3512 GKTYY
+3512 KTFY
-3517 GLQAMSVDSINDMV
+3517 GLQVMSVDSINDMIQNITSGKYWEFV
-3531 KDLISGKALD
+3531 KVFFDCVGVPVTNAARLITSAMAYSKDL
-3541 ALKTLLDCLGIPGT
+3541 T
-3555 NFARFGSSIYAYY
+3555 N
-3568 NDVAKGS
+3568 
-3575 GRIITDSK
+3575 GRIITDNK

-3619 EEKGKTESEATSY
+3619 EEKGKTESEATDY
-3632 IKNKIVTALSAD
+3632 IKSKIVTALSAD